1 MRNDERLRTIYE
13 VMAPY
18 IVRNEHN
25 WRDYLAFAS
34 QFHKHSFDNI
44 LLVYAQDEDVSIL
57 ATRKQWAA
65 IGRNLIPRA
74 KGVAVC
80 VYRNAKL
87 TLDYLFDVSQT
98 TGKEIHPTDWQLSDE
113 MKEALTE
120 RLSYAHGFP
129 KQGFSQA
136 LYAMASESVADNYN
150 HFLQELKQETKGHL
164 FTEIPA
170 GGFEAQYIQ
179 LLTDSISYFI
189 GKKCHLPDEEI
200 QLSDG
205 MATVSH
211 FNTLPLV
218 AHLGTAVTA
227 LSKGILLE
235 VERNI
240 KIINRER
247 MAQHEQTEYQS
258 EIQRAGRDDAAR
270 SANLQQQRSRSASGQ
285 VRPDGPGIPQRE
297 SPGAIYDFENGWQS
311 DGDHAPGTGRGDRE
325 DRSPDP
331 ANAPAGA
338 DPADRG
344 HHGADAPPEQSET
357 DGGGNRTPERSPDS
371 PLTEEHPNTE
381 VAPSAAPVGEPSE
394 KDGSFSVPA
403 EQPTRHFTDAEVRRN
418 YEYILTSTNLYPS
431 ELHSA
436 VRSVL
441 SEPPLN
447 PDWSDKGRQIAALFT
462 PYGDREYQGDLLYR
476 TRLHG
481 EDGISFFFDEGYT
494 YIPWNGLAF
503 LLDAMIEDGD
513 YPNPVVEEQPDPIGD
528 YNIPDE
534 VDEMGGPHRQMTI
547 GEADFDY
554 VLDSVAYEAGETVVE
569 PVKPPAIVQMEN
581 DTPAAG
587 DEPASVPDEN
597 PHAIVEAPETAL
609 PTDTAEQPAPPPVK
623 GNTTAHKNLRRFQ
636 ELFPEIVSG
645 QYEYLRLEAG
655 EAYYPLVIHHKY
667 GSHYCME
674 HYYMQN
680 GDRMYDPYMD
690 FQIDKEAGTLRA
702 FSYENSGIGV
712 YNEADPDDPAHEK
725 KINGFNKFFATWLNN
740 IRSQG
745 YEPVRASMMVNDEEV
760 DVDLRPAAEAV
771 PVVEEEQPEQLSLL
785 SLEKST
791 EDLLVERVM
800 QKGPLTAGK
809 KEQIYEFAQTHPTG
823 SEFTAFLKKLYGYE
837 GFSGDEM
844 GVKYAMFNS
853 EGVTIEWQDK
863 QGETQETKLS
873 WARAAG
879 VVQRLVDEGRYLET
893 PVVSLPEP
901 ETDEP
906 LEGETEP
913 YDYSFEYGLLGRLKA
928 DCEYF
933 LSEGHQHEKHL
944 WAGSIHA
951 QIAKMRELYDLLPEK
966 PEGITKE
973 IIDDYETRMAPW
985 EHDEAEETQILDE
998 ALDAHHGQID
1008 MLMQA
1013 VRGELTVGTIR
1024 YSIFEGRPHISMIEV
1039 LEDYRRQGIATQM
1052 LRYLQGQYPNEEIVW
1067 GYLTEDGSALYQAVV
1082 DEQPNPDYLRVQ
1094 NDLEDITRE
1103 FDAYVRRLD
1112 GGAILSPQEA
1122 ADMDDLEDT
1131 QYRLEKE
1138 LEELRPIRAFVRM
1151 GDGTAA
1157 EAPAVMGEAT
1167 RTDLAPLREPPAAP
1181 QVAAHNFRFSEDYDL
1196 YPSGA
1201 KTKYKNNVM
1210 AIKLL
1215 KQIELEKRTAT
1226 PEEQIILAR
1235 YVGWGG
1241 LANAFSSTASGWENE
1256 YQELKSLLT
1265 DVEYK
1270 AAMNSTITA
1279 YYTEPDL
1286 IRHIY
1291 RALER
1296 FGFEGGPD
1304 RKILDPGM
1312 GTGNFYSVLPEQFQE
1327 SKLFG
1332 VELDSITGRIAK
1344 QLYPDADISIMG
1356 YEATKF
1362 EDNSFD
1368 VILGNIPFN
1377 SVKIYD
1383 RRYNDL
1389 NPYIHDYFFIK
1400 SLDLAK
1406 PGGIIAFIT
1415 SKGIMDRKDESLR
1428 EYIARRAEFIGAIRL
1443 PNTAFKALA
1452 GTDVTA
1458 DVVFLKKRAH
1468 PIELDRTNLPSWIE
1482 TDLDRSKW
1490 IAYNR
1495 YFKDNPEMLM
1505 GEMVSSRNMY
1515 GNEDGTACVAPE
1527 DFDLNQHL
1535 TQAVDSLYA
1544 RFTAEPDEEI
1554 EADEPEESNAEY
1566 EDAPAGTKNF
1576 TYVVR
1581 NGEIFFCEKDKLI
1594 PQPYTGMKAERIK
1607 GLCEIRTALLEV
1619 INIQSHEYDPLDLQ
1633 KAQDTLNQVY
1643 DRFVAKYGAINTKG
1657 NILAFSDDDQ
1667 FPLLRSI
1674 EDERKDKTGWDKSAI
1689 FTKATIR
1696 PFRQVNHADTAEDA
1710 LQICLNHKLR
1720 VDLPYMSFL
1729 TGKEPEE
1736 LVRELDTRIYL
1747 NPQKY
1752 YGNPLEG
1759 WELAEEY
1766 LSGHVRDKLLYAR
1779 QKAAEEPEL
1788 FARNVEALEEVQPEP
1803 LTPADIEV
1811 NMGAIWVPIEYYR
1824 QFMYETFQTS
1834 GYEKVIEGGDN
1845 RHRIDIEYFSYTTT
1859 WRVTNKSAEPDSVM
1873 VNQTFGTKR
1882 KNAYE
1887 IFEDCLNMQSTTVRD
1902 RQEYINEKGNK
1913 SVKYVINAQETMIAR
1928 AKQQQ
1933 IQEAFASWV
1942 WKEPERRDTLLRI
1955 YNDTFNTVRP
1965 REFDGSHLVFP
1976 GMNTEMKLRKHQL
1989 DFAAR
1994 VIYTG
1999 TGLAAHEVGAGKT
2012 AALIAAGMYLKNLGA
2027 IHKAVFVVPNPLV
2040 GQWATEFYRFFPN
2053 ANLLVSTAEDFTPKN
2068 RNRYISKI
2076 ATGEYDAVILAHS
2089 QFEKIPISTERQIA
2103 MLERQI
2109 NDIENAIHEIKS
2121 ENGENW
2127 SVKQMVIF
2135 RKNLDERLKKLSAEE
2150 KKDDLLTFE
2159 QLGVDMMFVDEA
2171 HFFKNCFVFT
2181 KLRNVAGITTSSSQR
2196 AFDMLLKCQYLQE
2209 VNNGRGVIFATG
2221 TPISNSLSE
2230 MFVMQR
2236 YLQPQELE
2244 RFGWSYFDTW
2254 AAHFGKRTSALEIKP
2269 EGGGYRMRDRF
2280 AKFYNM
2286 PELMAV
2292 FREVA
2297 DIKTSDML
2305 DIPGLP
2311 SVHGGKAEII
2321 TTETTP
2327 AQKAIMAEFILR
2339 ADAIRAGRVKPE
2351 EDNMLKLT
2359 SEARM
2364 MAIDPR
2370 LVDPNAENDPESK
2383 LNVCINEV
2391 YSLWVDTKE
2400 QKSVQLIF
2408 CDVGTPKPGRFNV
2421 YDEIK
2426 RVLVEKGVPESEIAF
2441 AHDAA
2446 TEAQRQSLFELT
2458 RKGDIRILV
2467 GSTGKLGTGVN
2478 VQDKVIAINHLD
2490 CPWKPSDITQRNG
2503 RGVRQGNENPEVIVK
2518 QFVTKGT
2525 FDAYLWQIQEQKLRY
2540 ITQIMTGRSLARS
2553 CEDVDETVLS
2563 AAQFKAA
2570 ATDNPMLAQKMEL
2583 ENRVTELK
2591 ILRGAWSN
2599 EQLSLERKVN
2609 TTYPSRIQQ
2618 YQRQIEQIS
2627 QDAALLEQSRGGNFS
2642 IVLDG
2647 KRYTERPE
2655 AGEALALLYR
2665 RISEGRKKD
2674 DYDFEIGTYRGF
2686 RLYLSFDPFSAGLV
2700 LRGSSRYNTDIGS
2713 SGQGA
2718 ITRIENL
2725 AERIPSY
2732 LTYAQRDLE
2741 EVQKQLEA
2749 ARQQMGQPFI
2759 YEEELSEKVATLTEI
2774 NTKLEF
2780 ESLQGQESEVVL
2792 DEDGERSDCKKA
2804 QSADCVLPG
2813 AGAEL

>member
-136 LYAMASESVADNYN
+136 LYALASESVADNYN

-534 VDEMGGPHRQMTI
+534 VDEMGDPHRQMTI
-547 GEADFDY
+547 GEADFNY

-569 PVKPPAIVQMEN
+569 PVKPQAIVQMEN

-623 GNTTAHKNLRRFQ
+623 GNTTAHKNFRRFQ

-873 WARAAG
+873 WTRAAG
-879 VVQRLVDEGRYLET
+879 VVQRLVDEGRYLEA
-893 PVVSLPEP
+893 PVASLPEP

-973 IIDDYETRMAPW
+973 IIDDYETHMAPW

-1312 GTGNFYSVLPEQFQE
+1312 GTGNFYSVLPEQFQG

-1566 EDAPAGTKNF
+1566 EDAPDGTKNF

-1581 NGEIFFCEKDKLI
+1581 DGEIFFCERDKLI
-1594 PQPYTGMKAERIK
+1594 PQPYTGMKAKRIK

-1619 INIQSHEYDPLDLQ
+1619 INIQSHEYDPIDLQ

-1643 DRFVAKYGAINTKG
+1643 DRFVAKYGAINSKG

-1788 FARNVEALEEVQPEP
+1788 FTRNVEALEEVQPEP

-1845 RHRIDIEYFSYTTT
+1845 RNRIDIEYFSYTTT

-2109 NDIENAIHEIKS
+2109 NDIENAIYEIKS

-2159 QLGVDMMFVDEA
+2159 QLGVDMMMVDEA

-2209 VNNGRGVIFATG
+2209 TNQGRGVVFATG
-2221 TPISNSLSE
+2221 TPISNSISE
-2230 MFVMQR
+2230 LFVMQR

-2254 AAHFGKRTSALEIKP
+2254 IAHFAKRTSVLELKP

-2280 AKFYNM
+2280 VRFYNL

-2297 DIKTSDML
+2297 DIKTADML

-2311 SVHGGKAEII
+2311 AVRTGKAEIVSV
-2321 TTETTP
+2321 EATP
-2327 AQKAIMAEFILR
+2327 AQQAIMADFIMR
-2339 ADAIRAGRVKPE
+2339 AEAIRTGRVKPE

-2359 SEARM
+2359 GEARL

-2370 LVDPNAENDPESK
+2370 LIRPDADGTGSK
-2383 LNVCINEV
+2383 LSVCIEDV
-2391 YSLWVDTKE
+2391 YQVWKDTAA
-2400 QKSVQLIF
+2400 SASTQLVF
-2408 CDVGTPKPGRFNV
+2408 CDVGTPKAGKFNV
-2421 YDEIK
+2421 YNEI
-2426 RVLVEKGVPESEIAF
+2426 RNVLLAKGVPESEIAF
-2441 AHDAA
+2441 VHDA
-2446 TEAQRQSLFELT
+2446 TSEAQRQELFERT
-2458 RKGDIRILV
+2458 RQGKVRILI
-2467 GSTGKLGTGVN
+2467 GSTSKLGTGVN
-2478 VQDKVIAINHLD
+2478 VQNKVISIDHLD

-2503 RGVRQGNENPEVIVK
+2503 RGVRQGNENPEIMIK
-2518 QFVTKGT
+2518 QFVAKGT

-2540 ITQIMTGRSLARS
+2540 ITQILTGKHIARS

-2570 ATDNPMLAQKMEL
+2570 ATDNPMVAQKMEL

-2599 EQLSLERKVN
+2599 EQLSLERKIS
-2609 TTYPSRIQQ
+2609 TIYPGQIKR
-2618 YQRQIEQIS
+2618 YEKEIEQIGE
-2627 QDAALLEQSRGGNFS
+2627 DIKLLNQSAGSDFS

-2647 KRYTERPE
+2647 KRYTERSE
-2655 AGEALALLYR
+2655 AGEAFGLLYR
-2665 RISEGRKKD
+2665 MIKEGAKD
-2674 DYDFEIGTYRGF
+2674 DSEEFEIGAYRSF
-2686 RLYLSFDPFSAGLV
+2686 PLYLSVGYVSRLV
-2700 LRGSSRYNTDIGS
+2700 LRYNHHYTTEVGTS
-2713 SGQGA
+2713 ALGA
-2718 ITRIENL
+2718 ITRIEHL
-2725 AERIPSY
+2725 AERIPGY
-2732 LTYAQRDLE
+2732 LKEAQRELE
-2741 EVQKQLEA
+2741 EVQKQLA
-2749 ARQQMGQPFI
+2749 VAQQQVGQPFI
-2759 YEEELSEKVATLTEI
+2759 YEDELSEKVAQLTEI

-2780 ESLQGQESEVVL
+2780 ESLQESEVIL
-2792 DEDGERSDCKKA
+2792 DENGQRSDGEEDWDSERVPSCA
-2804 QSADCVLPG
+2804 SAEV
-2813 AGAEL
+2813 

>member
-1 MRNDERLRTIYE
+1 LRNDERLRTIYE

-136 LYAMASESVADNYN
+136 LYALASESVADNYN

-503 LLDAMIEDGD
+503 LLDAMIEDSD

-609 PTDTAEQPAPPPVK
+609 PTDTAEHPAPPPVK
-623 GNTTAHKNLRRFQ
+623 GNTTAHTNFRRFQ

-893 PVVSLPEP
+893 PVVSQ
-901 ETDEP
+901 
-906 LEGETEP
+906 TEQQNEVQP
-913 YDYSFEYGLLGRLKA
+913 FSDQYRLLDRLCA

-933 LSEGHQHEKHL
+933 LGAGQRAEKHL
-944 WAGSIHA
+944 WAGSVDA
-951 QIAKMRELYDLLPEK
+951 QIEKMRELYAQLPEK
-966 PEGITKE
+966 PDWISLDV
-973 IIDDYETRMAPW
+973 INAYARRMAAP
-985 EHDEAEETQILDE
+985 EPVENTAEASPEETQILDE

-2159 QLGVDMMFVDEA
+2159 QLGVDMMMVDEA

-2209 VNNGRGVIFATG
+2209 TNQGRGVVFATG
-2221 TPISNSLSE
+2221 TPISNSISE
-2230 MFVMQR
+2230 LFVMQR

-2254 AAHFGKRTSALEIKP
+2254 IAHFAKRTSVLELKP

-2280 AKFYNM
+2280 VRFYNL

-2297 DIKTSDML
+2297 DIKTADML

-2311 SVHGGKAEII
+2311 AVRTGKAEIVSV
-2321 TTETTP
+2321 EATP
-2327 AQKAIMAEFILR
+2327 AQQAIMADFIMR
-2339 ADAIRAGRVKPE
+2339 AEAIRTGRVKPE

-2359 SEARM
+2359 GEARL

-2370 LVDPNAENDPESK
+2370 LIRPDADGTGSK
-2383 LNVCINEV
+2383 LSVCIEDV
-2391 YSLWVDTKE
+2391 YQVWKDTAA
-2400 QKSVQLIF
+2400 SASTQLVF
-2408 CDVGTPKPGRFNV
+2408 CDVGTPKAGKFNV
-2421 YDEIK
+2421 YDEI
-2426 RVLVEKGVPESEIAF
+2426 RNVLLAKGVPESEIAF
-2441 AHDAA
+2441 VHDA
-2446 TEAQRQSLFELT
+2446 TSEAQRQELFERT
-2458 RKGDIRILV
+2458 RQGKVRILI
-2467 GSTGKLGTGVN
+2467 GSTSKLGTGVN
-2478 VQDKVIAINHLD
+2478 VQNKVISIDHLD

-2503 RGVRQGNENPEVIVK
+2503 RGVRQGNENPEIMIK
-2518 QFVTKGT
+2518 QFVAKGT

-2540 ITQIMTGRSLARS
+2540 ITQILTGKHIARS

-2570 ATDNPMLAQKMEL
+2570 ATDNPMVAQKMEL

-2599 EQLSLERKVN
+2599 EQLSLERKIS
-2609 TTYPSRIQQ
+2609 TIYPG
-2618 YQRQIEQIS
+2618 QIKRYEKEIDQIGE
-2627 QDAALLEQSRGGNFS
+2627 DIKLLNQSAGSDFS

-2647 KRYTERPE
+2647 KRYTERSE
-2655 AGEALALLYR
+2655 AGEAFGLLYR
-2665 RISEGRKKD
+2665 MIKEGAKD
-2674 DYDFEIGTYRGF
+2674 DSEEFEIGAYRSF
-2686 RLYLSFDPFSAGLV
+2686 PLYLSVGYVSRLV
-2700 LRGSSRYNTDIGS
+2700 LRYNHHYTTEVGTS
-2713 SGQGA
+2713 ALGA
-2718 ITRIENL
+2718 ITRIEHL
-2725 AERIPSY
+2725 AERIPGY
-2732 LTYAQRDLE
+2732 LKEAQRELE
-2741 EVQKQLEA
+2741 EVQKQLA
-2749 ARQQMGQPFI
+2749 VAQQQVGQPFI
-2759 YEEELSEKVATLTEI
+2759 YEDELSEKVAQLTEI

-2780 ESLQGQESEVVL
+2780 ESLQESEVIL
-2792 DEDGERSDCKKA
+2792 DENGQRSDGEEDWDSERVPSCA
-2804 QSADCVLPG
+2804 SAEV
-2813 AGAEL
+2813 

>member
-136 LYAMASESVADNYN
+136 LYALASESVADNYN

-381 VAPSAAPVGEPSE
+381 AAPSAAPVGEPSE

-503 LLDAMIEDGD
+503 LLDAMIEDSD

-581 DTPAAG
+581 DTPVAG

-609 PTDTAEQPAPPPVK
+609 PTDTAEHPAPPPVK
-623 GNTTAHKNLRRFQ
+623 GNTTAHTNFRRFQ

-893 PVVSLPEP
+893 PVVSQ
-901 ETDEP
+901 
-906 LEGETEP
+906 TEQQNEVQP
-913 YDYSFEYGLLGRLKA
+913 FSDQYRLLDRLCA

-933 LSEGHQHEKHL
+933 LGAGQRAEKHL
-944 WAGSIHA
+944 WAGSVDA
-951 QIAKMRELYDLLPEK
+951 QIEKMRELYAQLPEK
-966 PEGITKE
+966 PDWISLDV
-973 IIDDYETRMAPW
+973 INAYARRMAAP
-985 EHDEAEETQILDE
+985 EPVENTAEASPEETQILDE

-1157 EAPAVMGEAT
+1157 EVPAVMGEAT

-1226 PEEQIILAR
+1226 PEEQIILAC

-1643 DRFVAKYGAINTKG
+1643 DRFVAKYGAINSKG

-1859 WRVTNKSAEPDSVM
+1859 WRVTNKNAEPDSVM

-1887 IFEDCLNMQSTTVRD
+1887 IFEDCLNMQSSTVRD
-1902 RQEYINEKGNK
+1902 RQEYINENGNK

-1955 YNDTFNTVRP
+1955 YNETFNTVRP

-2109 NDIENAIHEIKS
+2109 NDIENAIYEIKS

-2150 KKDDLLTFE
+2150 KKDNLLTFE
-2159 QLGVDMMFVDEA
+2159 QLGVDMMMVDEA

-2209 VNNGRGVIFATG
+2209 TNQGRGVVFATG
-2221 TPISNSLSE
+2221 TPISNSISE
-2230 MFVMQR
+2230 LFVMQR

-2254 AAHFGKRTSALEIKP
+2254 IAHFAKRTSVLELKP

-2280 AKFYNM
+2280 VRFYNL

-2297 DIKTSDML
+2297 DIKTADML

-2311 SVHGGKAEII
+2311 AVRTGKAEIVSV
-2321 TTETTP
+2321 EATP
-2327 AQKAIMAEFILR
+2327 AQQAIMADFIMR
-2339 ADAIRAGRVKPE
+2339 AEAIRTGRVKPE

-2359 SEARM
+2359 GEARL

-2370 LVDPNAENDPESK
+2370 LIRPDADGTGSK
-2383 LNVCINEV
+2383 LSVCIEDV
-2391 YSLWVDTKE
+2391 YQVWKDTAA
-2400 QKSVQLIF
+2400 SASTQLVF
-2408 CDVGTPKPGRFNV
+2408 CDVGTPKAGKFNV
-2421 YDEIK
+2421 YNEI
-2426 RVLVEKGVPESEIAF
+2426 RNVLLAKGVPESEIAF
-2441 AHDAA
+2441 VHDA
-2446 TEAQRQSLFELT
+2446 TSEAQRQELFERT
-2458 RKGDIRILV
+2458 RQGKVRILI
-2467 GSTGKLGTGVN
+2467 GSTSKLGTGVN
-2478 VQDKVIAINHLD
+2478 VQNKVISIDHLD

-2503 RGVRQGNENPEVIVK
+2503 RGVRQGNENPEIMIK
-2518 QFVTKGT
+2518 QFVAKGT

-2540 ITQIMTGRSLARS
+2540 ITQILTGKHIARS

-2570 ATDNPMLAQKMEL
+2570 ATDNPMVAQKMEL

-2599 EQLSLERKVN
+2599 EQLSLERKIS
-2609 TTYPSRIQQ
+2609 TIYPG
-2618 YQRQIEQIS
+2618 QIKRYEKEIDQIGE
-2627 QDAALLEQSRGGNFS
+2627 DIKLLNQSAGSDFS

-2647 KRYTERPE
+2647 KRYTERSE
-2655 AGEALALLYR
+2655 AGEAFGLLYR
-2665 RISEGRKKD
+2665 MIKEGAKD
-2674 DYDFEIGTYRGF
+2674 DSEEFEIGAYRSF
-2686 RLYLSFDPFSAGLV
+2686 PLYLSVGYVSRLV
-2700 LRGSSRYNTDIGS
+2700 LRYNHHYTTEVGTS
-2713 SGQGA
+2713 ALGA
-2718 ITRIENL
+2718 ITRIEHL
-2725 AERIPSY
+2725 AERIPGY
-2732 LTYAQRDLE
+2732 LKEAQRELE
-2741 EVQKQLEA
+2741 EVQKQLA
-2749 ARQQMGQPFI
+2749 VAQQQVGQPFI
-2759 YEEELSEKVATLTEI
+2759 YEDELSEKVAQLTEI

-2780 ESLQGQESEVVL
+2780 ESLQESEVIL
-2792 DEDGERSDCKKA
+2792 DENGQRSDGEEDWDSERVPSCA
-2804 QSADCVLPG
+2804 SAEV
-2813 AGAEL
+2813 

>member
-136 LYAMASESVADNYN
+136 LYALASESVADNYN

-381 VAPSAAPVGEPSE
+381 AAPSAAPVGEPSE

-418 YEYILTSTNLYPS
+418 YEYILTSTNLYPP

-462 PYGDREYQGDLLYR
+462 PYGDREYQGDFLYR

-554 VLDSVAYEAGETVVE
+554 VLDAVAYEAGETVVE
-569 PVKPPAIVQMEN
+569 PVKPQAIVQMEN

-597 PHAIVEAPETAL
+597 PPVVVEAPETAL
-609 PTDTAEQPAPPPVK
+609 PTDTAEQPTPPPVK
-623 GNTTAHKNLRRFQ
+623 GNTTAHKNFRRFQ

-712 YNEADPDDPAHEK
+712 YNEANPDDPAYEK
-725 KINGFNKFFATWLNN
+725 AINGFNSFFATWLNN

-800 QKGPLTAGK
+800 QRGPLTAGK

-853 EGVTIEWQDK
+853 EGVTIEWQDE

-893 PVVSLPEP
+893 PVVSQ
-901 ETDEP
+901 
-906 LEGETEP
+906 TEQQNEVQP
-913 YDYSFEYGLLGRLKA
+913 FSDQYRLLDRLCA

-933 LSEGHQHEKHL
+933 LGAGQRAEKHL
-944 WAGSIHA
+944 WAGSVDA
-951 QIAKMRELYDLLPEK
+951 QIEKMRELYAQLPEK
-966 PEGITKE
+966 PDWISLDV
-973 IIDDYETRMAPW
+973 INAYARRMAAP
-985 EHDEAEETQILDE
+985 EPVENTAEASPEETQILDE

-1013 VRGELTVGTIR
+1013 ARGELTVGTIR

-1157 EAPAVMGEAT
+1157 EVPAVMGEAT

-1181 QVAAHNFRFSEDYDL
+1181 QVATHNFRFSEDYDL

-1226 PEEQIILAR
+1226 PEEQIILAC

-1296 FGFEGGPD
+1296 VGFEGGPD

-1643 DRFVAKYGAINTKG
+1643 DRFVAKYGAINSKG

-1859 WRVTNKSAEPDSVM
+1859 WRVTNKNAEPDSVM

-1887 IFEDCLNMQSTTVRD
+1887 IFEDCLNMQSSTVRD
-1902 RQEYINEKGNK
+1902 RQEYINENGNK

-1942 WKEPERRDTLLRI
+1942 WKEPERRDTLPRI
-1955 YNDTFNTVRP
+1955 YNETFNTVRP

-2109 NDIENAIHEIKS
+2109 NDIENAIYEIKS

-2150 KKDDLLTFE
+2150 KKDNLLTFE
-2159 QLGVDMMFVDEA
+2159 QLGVDMMMVDEA

-2209 VNNGRGVIFATG
+2209 TNQGRGVVFATG
-2221 TPISNSLSE
+2221 TPISNSISE
-2230 MFVMQR
+2230 LFVMQR

-2254 AAHFGKRTSALEIKP
+2254 IAHFAKRTSVLELKP

-2280 AKFYNM
+2280 VRFYNL

-2297 DIKTSDML
+2297 DIKTADML

-2311 SVHGGKAEII
+2311 AVRTGKAEIVSV
-2321 TTETTP
+2321 EATP
-2327 AQKAIMAEFILR
+2327 AQQAIMADFIMR
-2339 ADAIRAGRVKPE
+2339 AEAIRTGRVKPE

-2359 SEARM
+2359 GEARL

-2370 LVDPNAENDPESK
+2370 LIRPDADGTGSK
-2383 LNVCINEV
+2383 LSVCIEDV
-2391 YSLWVDTKE
+2391 YQVWKDTAA
-2400 QKSVQLIF
+2400 SASTQLVF
-2408 CDVGTPKPGRFNV
+2408 CDVGTPKAGKFNV
-2421 YDEIK
+2421 YNEI
-2426 RVLVEKGVPESEIAF
+2426 RNVLLAKGVPESEIAF
-2441 AHDAA
+2441 VHDA
-2446 TEAQRQSLFELT
+2446 TSEAQRQELFERT
-2458 RKGDIRILV
+2458 RQGKVRILI
-2467 GSTGKLGTGVN
+2467 GSTSKLGTGVN
-2478 VQDKVIAINHLD
+2478 VQNKVISIDHLD

-2503 RGVRQGNENPEVIVK
+2503 RGVRQGNENPEIMIK
-2518 QFVTKGT
+2518 QFVAKGT

-2540 ITQIMTGRSLARS
+2540 ITQILTGKHIARS

-2570 ATDNPMLAQKMEL
+2570 ATDNPMVAQKMEL

-2599 EQLSLERKVN
+2599 EQLSLERKIS
-2609 TTYPSRIQQ
+2609 TIYPG
-2618 YQRQIEQIS
+2618 QIKRYEKEIDQIGE
-2627 QDAALLEQSRGGNFS
+2627 DIKLLNQSAGSDFS

-2647 KRYTERPE
+2647 KRYTERSE
-2655 AGEALALLYR
+2655 AGEAFGLLYR
-2665 RISEGRKKD
+2665 MIKEGAKD
-2674 DYDFEIGTYRGF
+2674 DSEEFEIGAYRSF
-2686 RLYLSFDPFSAGLV
+2686 PLYLSVGYVSRLV
-2700 LRGSSRYNTDIGS
+2700 LRYNHHYTTEVGTS
-2713 SGQGA
+2713 ALGA
-2718 ITRIENL
+2718 ITRIEHL
-2725 AERIPSY
+2725 AERIPGY
-2732 LTYAQRDLE
+2732 LKEAQRELE
-2741 EVQKQLEA
+2741 EVQKQLA
-2749 ARQQMGQPFI
+2749 VAQQQVGQPFI
-2759 YEEELSEKVATLTEI
+2759 YEDELSEKVAQLTEI

-2780 ESLQGQESEVVL
+2780 ESLQESEVIL
-2792 DEDGERSDCKKA
+2792 DENGQRSDGEEDWDSERVPSCA
-2804 QSADCVLPG
+2804 SAEV
-2813 AGAEL
+2813 

>member
-136 LYAMASESVADNYN
+136 LYALASESVADNYN

-534 VDEMGGPHRQMTI
+534 VDEMGDPHRQMTI

-554 VLDSVAYEAGETVVE
+554 VLDAVAYEAGETVVE
-569 PVKPPAIVQMEN
+569 PVKPQAIVQMEN

-597 PHAIVEAPETAL
+597 PPVVVEAPETAL
-609 PTDTAEQPAPPPVK
+609 STDTVEQPTPPPVK
-623 GNTTAHKNLRRFQ
+623 GNTTAHKNFRRFQ

-712 YNEADPDDPAHEK
+712 YNEADPDDPAYEK
-725 KINGFNKFFATWLNN
+725 AINGFNSFFATWLNN

-760 DVDLRPAAEAV
+760 DVDLRPAVEAV

-800 QKGPLTAGK
+800 QRGPLTAGK

-823 SEFTAFLKKLYGYE
+823 SEFTTFLKKLYGYE

-853 EGVTIEWQDK
+853 EGVTIEWQDE

-928 DCEYF
+928 DCEYY

-951 QIAKMRELYDLLPEK
+951 QIAKMRELYDLLPGK

-1138 LEELRPIRAFVRM
+1138 LEELHPIRAFVRM

-1312 GTGNFYSVLPEQFQE
+1312 GTGNFYSVLPEQFQG

-1458 DVVFLKKRAH
+1458 DVVFLKKRER
-1468 PIELDRTNLPSWIE
+1468 PIELDRMNLPSWIE

-1535 TQAVDSLYA
+1535 AQAVDSLYA

-1788 FARNVEALEEVQPEP
+1788 FTRNVEALEEVQPEP

-1845 RHRIDIEYFSYTTT
+1845 RNRIDIEYFSYTTT

-2159 QLGVDMMFVDEA
+2159 QLGVDMMMVDEA

-2209 VNNGRGVIFATG
+2209 TNQGRGVVFATG
-2221 TPISNSLSE
+2221 TPISNSISE
-2230 MFVMQR
+2230 LFVMQR

-2254 AAHFGKRTSALEIKP
+2254 IAHFAKRTSVLELKP

-2280 AKFYNM
+2280 VRFYNL

-2297 DIKTSDML
+2297 DIKTADML

-2311 SVHGGKAEII
+2311 TVRTGKAEIVSV
-2321 TTETTP
+2321 EATP
-2327 AQKAIMAEFILR
+2327 AQQAIMADFIMR
-2339 ADAIRAGRVKPE
+2339 AEAIRTGRVKPE

-2359 SEARM
+2359 GEARL

-2370 LVDPNAENDPESK
+2370 LIRPDADGTGSK
-2383 LNVCINEV
+2383 LSVCIEDV
-2391 YSLWVDTKE
+2391 YQVWKDTAA
-2400 QKSVQLIF
+2400 SASTQLVF
-2408 CDVGTPKPGRFNV
+2408 CDVGTPKAGKFNV
-2421 YDEIK
+2421 YDEI
-2426 RVLVEKGVPESEIAF
+2426 RNVLLAKGVPESEIAF
-2441 AHDAA
+2441 VHDA
-2446 TEAQRQSLFELT
+2446 TSEAQRQELFERT
-2458 RKGDIRILV
+2458 RQGKVRILI
-2467 GSTGKLGTGVN
+2467 GSTSKLGTGVN
-2478 VQDKVIAINHLD
+2478 VQNKVISIDHLD

-2503 RGVRQGNENPEVIVK
+2503 RGVRQGNENPEIMIK
-2518 QFVTKGT
+2518 QFVAKGT

-2540 ITQIMTGRSLARS
+2540 ITQILTGKHIARS

-2570 ATDNPMLAQKMEL
+2570 ATDNPMVAQKMEL

-2599 EQLSLERKVN
+2599 EQLSLERKIS
-2609 TTYPSRIQQ
+2609 TIYPG
-2618 YQRQIEQIS
+2618 QIKRYEKEIDQIGE
-2627 QDAALLEQSRGGNFS
+2627 DIKLLNQSAGSDFS

-2647 KRYTERPE
+2647 KRYTERSE
-2655 AGEALALLYR
+2655 AGEAFGLLYR
-2665 RISEGRKKD
+2665 MIKEGAKD
-2674 DYDFEIGTYRGF
+2674 DSEEFEIGAYRSF
-2686 RLYLSFDPFSAGLV
+2686 PLYLSVGYVSRLV
-2700 LRGSSRYNTDIGS
+2700 LRYNHHYTTEVGTS
-2713 SGQGA
+2713 ALGA
-2718 ITRIENL
+2718 ITRIEHL
-2725 AERIPSY
+2725 AERIPGY
-2732 LTYAQRDLE
+2732 LKEAQRELE
-2741 EVQKQLEA
+2741 EVQKQLA
-2749 ARQQMGQPFI
+2749 VAQQQVGQPFI
-2759 YEEELSEKVATLTEI
+2759 YEDELSEKVAQLTEI

-2780 ESLQGQESEVVL
+2780 ESLQESEVIL
-2792 DEDGERSDCKKA
+2792 DENGQRSDGEEDWDSERVPSCA
-2804 QSADCVLPG
+2804 SAEV
-2813 AGAEL
+2813 

>member
-136 LYAMASESVADNYN
+136 LYALASESVADNYN

-503 LLDAMIEDGD
+503 LLDAMIEDSD

-609 PTDTAEQPAPPPVK
+609 PTDTAEHPAPPPVK
-623 GNTTAHKNLRRFQ
+623 GNTTAHTNFRRFQ

-745 YEPVRASMMVNDEEV
+745 YEPVRASMMANDEEV
-760 DVDLRPAAEAV
+760 DVDLRPDAEAV

-800 QKGPLTAGK
+800 QKGPLTTGK

-853 EGVTIEWQDK
+853 EGVTIEWLDK

-879 VVQRLVDEGRYLET
+879 VVQRLVDEGRYLEP
-893 PVVSLPEP
+893 PVVSQTEQQ
-901 ETDEP
+901 DEVQP
-906 LEGETEP
+906 FSDQ
-913 YDYSFEYGLLGRLKA
+913 YRLLDRLCA

-933 LSEGHQHEKHL
+933 LGAGQRAEKHL
-944 WAGSIHA
+944 WAGSVDA
-951 QIAKMRELYDLLPEK
+951 QIEKMRELYAQLPEK
-966 PEGITKE
+966 PDWISLDV
-973 IIDDYETRMAPW
+973 INAYARRMAAP
-985 EHDEAEETQILDE
+985 EPVENTAEASPEETQILDE

-1024 YSIFEGRPHISMIEV
+1024 YSIFEGRPHIGMIEV

-1167 RTDLAPLREPPAAP
+1167 RTDLVPLREPPAAP

-1296 FGFEGGPD
+1296 FGFEGGSD

-1406 PGGIIAFIT
+1406 PGGIISFIT

-1458 DVVFLKKRAH
+1458 DVVFLKKRER
-1468 PIELDRTNLPSWIE
+1468 PIELDRMNLPSWIE

-1554 EADEPEESNAEY
+1554 EADEPEESNTEY

-1619 INIQSHEYDPLDLQ
+1619 INIQSHEYDPVDLQ
-1633 KAQDTLNQVY
+1633 KVQDTLNQVY
-1643 DRFVAKYGAINTKG
+1643 DRFVAKYGAINSKG

-1729 TGKEPEE
+1729 TGKAPQE
-1736 LVRELDTRIYL
+1736 LVQELDTRIYL

-1803 LTPADIEV
+1803 LTPADIDV

-1955 YNDTFNTVRP
+1955 YNETFNTVRP

-2159 QLGVDMMFVDEA
+2159 QLGVDMMMVDEA

-2209 VNNGRGVIFATG
+2209 TNQGRGVVFATG
-2221 TPISNSLSE
+2221 TPISNSISE
-2230 MFVMQR
+2230 LFVMQR

-2254 AAHFGKRTSALEIKP
+2254 IAHFAKRTSVLELKP

-2280 AKFYNM
+2280 VRFYNL

-2297 DIKTSDML
+2297 DIKTADML

-2311 SVHGGKAEII
+2311 AVRTGKAEIVSV
-2321 TTETTP
+2321 EATP
-2327 AQKAIMAEFILR
+2327 AQQAIMADFIMR
-2339 ADAIRAGRVKPE
+2339 AEAIRTGRVKPE

-2359 SEARM
+2359 GEARL

-2370 LVDPNAENDPESK
+2370 LIRPDADGTGSK
-2383 LNVCINEV
+2383 LSVCIEDV
-2391 YSLWVDTKE
+2391 YQVWKDTAA
-2400 QKSVQLIF
+2400 SASTQLVF
-2408 CDVGTPKPGRFNV
+2408 CDVGTPKAGKFNV
-2421 YDEIK
+2421 YNEI
-2426 RVLVEKGVPESEIAF
+2426 RNVLLAKGVPESEIAF
-2441 AHDAA
+2441 VHDA
-2446 TEAQRQSLFELT
+2446 TSEAQRQELFERT
-2458 RKGDIRILV
+2458 RQGKVRILI
-2467 GSTGKLGTGVN
+2467 GSTSKLGTGVN
-2478 VQDKVIAINHLD
+2478 VQNKVISIDHLD

-2503 RGVRQGNENPEVIVK
+2503 RGVRQGNENPEIMIK
-2518 QFVTKGT
+2518 QFVAKGT

-2540 ITQIMTGRSLARS
+2540 ITQILTGKHIARS

-2570 ATDNPMLAQKMEL
+2570 ATDNPMVAQKMEL

-2599 EQLSLERKVN
+2599 EQLSLERKIS
-2609 TTYPSRIQQ
+2609 TIYPG
-2618 YQRQIEQIS
+2618 QIKRYEKEIDQIGE
-2627 QDAALLEQSRGGNFS
+2627 DIKLLNQSAGSDFS

-2647 KRYTERPE
+2647 KRYTERSE
-2655 AGEALALLYR
+2655 AGEAFGLLYR
-2665 RISEGRKKD
+2665 MIKEGAKD
-2674 DYDFEIGTYRGF
+2674 DSEEFEIGAYRSF
-2686 RLYLSFDPFSAGLV
+2686 PLYLSVGYVSRLV
-2700 LRGSSRYNTDIGS
+2700 LRYNHHYTTEVGTS
-2713 SGQGA
+2713 ALGA
-2718 ITRIENL
+2718 ITRIEHL
-2725 AERIPSY
+2725 AERIPGY
-2732 LTYAQRDLE
+2732 LKEAQRELE
-2741 EVQKQLEA
+2741 EVQKQLA
-2749 ARQQMGQPFI
+2749 VAQQQVGQPFI
-2759 YEEELSEKVATLTEI
+2759 YEDELSEKVAQLTEI

-2780 ESLQGQESEVVL
+2780 ESLQESEVIL
-2792 DEDGERSDCKKA
+2792 DENGQRSDGEEDWDSERVPSCA
-2804 QSADCVLPG
+2804 SAEV
-2813 AGAEL
+2813 

>member
-136 LYAMASESVADNYN
+136 LYALASESVADNYN

-503 LLDAMIEDGD
+503 LLDAMIEDSD

-609 PTDTAEQPAPPPVK
+609 PTDTAEHPAPPPVK
-623 GNTTAHKNLRRFQ
+623 GNTTAHTNFRRFQ

-893 PVVSLPEP
+893 PVVSQ
-901 ETDEP
+901 
-906 LEGETEP
+906 TEQQNEVQP
-913 YDYSFEYGLLGRLKA
+913 FSDQYRLLDRLCA

-933 LSEGHQHEKHL
+933 LGAGQRAEKHL
-944 WAGSIHA
+944 WAGSVDA
-951 QIAKMRELYDLLPEK
+951 QIEKMRELYAQLPEK
-966 PEGITKE
+966 PDWISLDV
-973 IIDDYETRMAPW
+973 INAYARRMAAP
-985 EHDEAEETQILDE
+985 EPVENTAEASPEETQILDE

-1157 EAPAVMGEAT
+1157 EVPAVMGEAT

-1226 PEEQIILAR
+1226 PEEQIILAC

-1928 AKQQQ
+1928 AKQQK

-2159 QLGVDMMFVDEA
+2159 QLGVDMMMVDEA

-2209 VNNGRGVIFATG
+2209 TNQGRGVVFATG
-2221 TPISNSLSE
+2221 TPISNSISE
-2230 MFVMQR
+2230 LFVMQR

-2254 AAHFGKRTSALEIKP
+2254 IAHFAKRTSVLELKP

-2280 AKFYNM
+2280 VRFYNL

-2297 DIKTSDML
+2297 DIKTADML

-2311 SVHGGKAEII
+2311 AVRTGKAEIVSV
-2321 TTETTP
+2321 EATP
-2327 AQKAIMAEFILR
+2327 AQQAIMADFIMR
-2339 ADAIRAGRVKPE
+2339 AEAIRTGRVKPE

-2359 SEARM
+2359 GEARL

-2370 LVDPNAENDPESK
+2370 LIRPDADGTGSK
-2383 LNVCINEV
+2383 LSVCIEDV
-2391 YSLWVDTKE
+2391 YQVWKDTAA
-2400 QKSVQLIF
+2400 SASTQLVF
-2408 CDVGTPKPGRFNV
+2408 CDVGTPKAGKFNV
-2421 YDEIK
+2421 YNEI
-2426 RVLVEKGVPESEIAF
+2426 RNVLLAKGVPESEIAF
-2441 AHDAA
+2441 VHDA
-2446 TEAQRQSLFELT
+2446 TSEAQRQELFERT
-2458 RKGDIRILV
+2458 RQGKVRILI
-2467 GSTGKLGTGVN
+2467 GSTSKLGTGVN
-2478 VQDKVIAINHLD
+2478 VQNKVISIDHLD

-2503 RGVRQGNENPEVIVK
+2503 RGVRQGNENPEIMIK
-2518 QFVTKGT
+2518 QFVAKGT

-2540 ITQIMTGRSLARS
+2540 ITQILTGKHIARS

-2570 ATDNPMLAQKMEL
+2570 ATDNPMVAQKMEL

-2599 EQLSLERKVN
+2599 EQLSLERKIS
-2609 TTYPSRIQQ
+2609 TIYPG
-2618 YQRQIEQIS
+2618 QIKRYEKEIDQIGE
-2627 QDAALLEQSRGGNFS
+2627 DIKLLNQSAGSDFS

-2647 KRYTERPE
+2647 KRYTERSE
-2655 AGEALALLYR
+2655 AGEAFGLLYR
-2665 RISEGRKKD
+2665 MIKEGAKD
-2674 DYDFEIGTYRGF
+2674 DSEEFEIGAYRSF
-2686 RLYLSFDPFSAGLV
+2686 PLYLSVGYVSRLV
-2700 LRGSSRYNTDIGS
+2700 LRYNHHYTTEVGTS
-2713 SGQGA
+2713 ALGA
-2718 ITRIENL
+2718 ITRIEHL
-2725 AERIPSY
+2725 AERIPGY
-2732 LTYAQRDLE
+2732 LKEAQRELE
-2741 EVQKQLEA
+2741 EVQKQLA
-2749 ARQQMGQPFI
+2749 VAQQQVGQPFI
-2759 YEEELSEKVATLTEI
+2759 YEDELSEKVAQLTEI

-2780 ESLQGQESEVVL
+2780 ESLQESEVIL
-2792 DEDGERSDCKKA
+2792 DENGQRSDGEEDWDSERVPSCA
-2804 QSADCVLPG
+2804 SAEV
-2813 AGAEL
+2813 

>member
-113 MKEALTE
+113 MKKALTE

-129 KQGFSQA
+129 KQDFSQA
-136 LYAMASESVADNYN
+136 LYAMASESVAENYN

-179 LLTDSISYFI
+179 FLTDSISYFI

-258 EIQRAGRDDAAR
+258 EIQGAGRDDASR
-270 SANLQQQRSRSASGQ
+270 STNLQQQRSRSTSGQ

-325 DRSPDP
+325 DRSPDA

-338 DPADRG
+338 ASADRG
-344 HHGADAPPEQSET
+344 HHGADATLEQSET
-357 DGGGNRTPERSPDS
+357 DGGGSRTPERSPDS
-371 PLTEEHPNTE
+371 PLTEEQPNTE

-418 YEYILTSTNLYPS
+418 YEYILTSTNLYPP

-554 VLDSVAYEAGETVVE
+554 VLDAVAYEAGETVVE
-569 PVKPPAIVQMEN
+569 PVKPQAIVQMEN

-597 PHAIVEAPETAL
+597 PPVVVEAPETAL
-609 PTDTAEQPAPPPVK
+609 PTDTAEQPTPPPVK
-623 GNTTAHKNLRRFQ
+623 GNTTAHKNFRHFQ

-712 YNEADPDDPAHEK
+712 YNEADPDDPAYEK
-725 KINGFNKFFATWLNN
+725 AINGFNSFFATWLNN

-771 PVVEEEQPEQLSLL
+771 PVVEEEQPEQISLL
-785 SLEKST
+785 SLEMST

-800 QKGPLTAGK
+800 QRGPLTAGK

-879 VVQRLVDEGRYLET
+879 VVQRLVDEGRYLQT
-893 PVVSLPEP
+893 PVVSQPEQQ
-901 ETDEP
+901 DEVQP
-906 LEGETEP
+906 FSDQ
-913 YDYSFEYGLLGRLKA
+913 YRLLDRLCA

-933 LSEGHQHEKHL
+933 LGAGQRAEKHL
-944 WAGSIHA
+944 WVGSVDA
-951 QIAKMRELYDLLPEK
+951 QIEKMRELYAQLPEK
-966 PEGITKE
+966 PDWISLD
-973 IIDDYETRMAPW
+973 IINAYARRMAAP
-985 EHDEAEETQILDE
+985 EPVENTAEASPEETQILDE

-1157 EAPAVMGEAT
+1157 EAPAVMDEAT
-1167 RTDLAPLREPPAAP
+1167 PTDLAPLREPPAAP
-1181 QVAAHNFRFSEDYDL
+1181 QVATHNFRFSEDYDL

-1312 GTGNFYSVLPEQFQE
+1312 GTGNFYSVLPEQFQG

-1344 QLYPDADISIMG
+1344 QLYPDADISITG

-1458 DVVFLKKRAH
+1458 DVVFLKKRTQ
-1468 PIELDRTNLPSWIE
+1468 PIELDRANLPSWIE

-1554 EADEPEESNAEY
+1554 EADEPEESNTEY

-1619 INIQSHEYDPLDLQ
+1619 INIQSHEYDPVDLQ

-1643 DRFVAKYGAINTKG
+1643 DRFVAKYGAINSKG

-1859 WRVTNKSAEPDSVM
+1859 WRVTNKNAEPDSVM

-2159 QLGVDMMFVDEA
+2159 QLGVDMMMVDEA

-2209 VNNGRGVIFATG
+2209 TNQGRGVVFATG
-2221 TPISNSLSE
+2221 TPISNSISE
-2230 MFVMQR
+2230 LFVMQR

-2254 AAHFGKRTSALEIKP
+2254 IAHFAKRTSVLELKP

-2280 AKFYNM
+2280 VRFYNL

-2297 DIKTSDML
+2297 DIKTADML

-2311 SVHGGKAEII
+2311 TVRTGKAEIVSV
-2321 TTETTP
+2321 EATP
-2327 AQKAIMAEFILR
+2327 AQQAIMADFIMR
-2339 ADAIRAGRVKPE
+2339 AEAIRTGRVKPE

-2359 SEARM
+2359 GEARL

-2370 LVDPNAENDPESK
+2370 LIRPDADGTGSK
-2383 LNVCINEV
+2383 LSVCIEDV
-2391 YSLWVDTKE
+2391 YQVWKDTAA
-2400 QKSVQLIF
+2400 SASTQLVF
-2408 CDVGTPKPGRFNV
+2408 CDVGTPKAGKFNV
-2421 YDEIK
+2421 YDEI
-2426 RVLVEKGVPESEIAF
+2426 RNVLLAKGVPESEIAF
-2441 AHDAA
+2441 VHDA
-2446 TEAQRQSLFELT
+2446 TSEAQRQELFERT
-2458 RKGDIRILV
+2458 RQGKVRILI
-2467 GSTGKLGTGVN
+2467 GSTSKLGTGVN
-2478 VQDKVIAINHLD
+2478 VQNKVISIDHLD

-2503 RGVRQGNENPEVIVK
+2503 RGVRQGNENPEIMIK
-2518 QFVTKGT
+2518 QFVAKGT

-2540 ITQIMTGRSLARS
+2540 ITQILTGKHIARS

-2570 ATDNPMLAQKMEL
+2570 ATDNPMVAQKMEL

-2599 EQLSLERKVN
+2599 EQLSLERKIS
-2609 TTYPSRIQQ
+2609 TIYPG
-2618 YQRQIEQIS
+2618 QIKRYEKEIDQIGE
-2627 QDAALLEQSRGGNFS
+2627 DIKLLNQSAGSDFS

-2647 KRYTERPE
+2647 KRYTERSE
-2655 AGEALALLYR
+2655 AGEAFGLLYR
-2665 RISEGRKKD
+2665 MIKEGAKD
-2674 DYDFEIGTYRGF
+2674 DSEEFEIGAYRSF
-2686 RLYLSFDPFSAGLV
+2686 PLYLSVGYVSRLV
-2700 LRGSSRYNTDIGS
+2700 LRYNHHYTTEVGTS
-2713 SGQGA
+2713 ALGA
-2718 ITRIENL
+2718 ITRIEHL
-2725 AERIPSY
+2725 AERIPGY
-2732 LTYAQRDLE
+2732 LKEAQRELE
-2741 EVQKQLEA
+2741 EVQKQLA
-2749 ARQQMGQPFI
+2749 VAQQQVGQPFI
-2759 YEEELSEKVATLTEI
+2759 YEDELSEKVAQLTEI

-2780 ESLQGQESEVVL
+2780 ESLQESEVIL
-2792 DEDGERSDCKKA
+2792 DENGQRSDGEEDWDSERVPSCA
-2804 QSADCVLPG
+2804 SAEV
-2813 AGAEL
+2813 

>member
-57 ATRKQWAA
+57 ATRKQWAT

-113 MKEALTE
+113 MKKALTE

-129 KQGFSQA
+129 KQDFPQA
-136 LYAMASESVADNYN
+136 LYAMASESVAENYN

-258 EIQRAGRDDAAR
+258 EIQGAGRDDASR
-270 SANLQQQRSRSASGQ
+270 SANLQQQRSRSTSGQ

-325 DRSPDP
+325 DRSPDA

-338 DPADRG
+338 ASADRG
-344 HHGADAPPEQSET
+344 HHGADATPEQSET

-371 PLTEEHPNTE
+371 PLTEEQPNTE

-418 YEYILTSTNLYPS
+418 YEYILTSTNLYPP

-534 VDEMGGPHRQMTI
+534 VDETGGPHRQMTI

-554 VLDSVAYEAGETVVE
+554 VLDAVAYEAGETVVE
-569 PVKPPAIVQMEN
+569 PVKPQAIVQMEN

-597 PHAIVEAPETAL
+597 PPVVVEAPETAL
-609 PTDTAEQPAPPPVK
+609 PTDTAEHPTPPPVK
-623 GNTTAHKNLRRFQ
+623 GNTTAHKNFRRFQ

-712 YNEADPDDPAHEK
+712 YNEADPDDPAYEK
-725 KINGFNKFFATWLNN
+725 AINGFNSFFATWLNN

-745 YEPVRASMMVNDEEV
+745 YEPVRAAMMVNDEEV
-760 DVDLRPAAEAV
+760 DVDLRPAVEAV

-800 QKGPLTAGK
+800 QRGPLTAGK

-853 EGVTIEWQDK
+853 EGVTIEWQDE

-893 PVVSLPEP
+893 PVVSQPEQQ
-901 ETDEP
+901 DEVQP
-906 LEGETEP
+906 FSDQ
-913 YDYSFEYGLLGRLKA
+913 YRLLDRLCA

-933 LSEGHQHEKHL
+933 LGAGQRAEKHL
-944 WAGSIHA
+944 WAGSVDA
-951 QIAKMRELYDLLPEK
+951 QIEKMRELYAQLPEK
-966 PEGITKE
+966 PDWISLD
-973 IIDDYETRMAPW
+973 IINAYARRMAVP
-985 EHDEAEETQILDE
+985 EPVENTAEASQEETQILDE

-1157 EAPAVMGEAT
+1157 EAPAVMDEAT
-1167 RTDLAPLREPPAAP
+1167 PADLAPLREPPAAP

-1296 FGFEGGPD
+1296 FGFEGGSD

-1312 GTGNFYSVLPEQFQE
+1312 GTGNFYSVLPEQFQG

-1458 DVVFLKKRAH
+1458 DVVFLKKRTQ
-1468 PIELDRTNLPSWIE
+1468 PIELDRANLPSWIE

-1554 EADEPEESNAEY
+1554 EADEPEESNTEY
-1566 EDAPAGTKNF
+1566 EDAPTGTKNF

-1581 NGEIFFCEKDKLI
+1581 DGEIFFCEKDKLI

-1619 INIQSHEYDPLDLQ
+1619 INIQSHEYDPVDLQ
-1633 KAQDTLNQVY
+1633 KVQDTLNQVY
-1643 DRFVAKYGAINTKG
+1643 DRFVAKYGAINSKG

-1729 TGKEPEE
+1729 TGKAPQE
-1736 LVRELDTRIYL
+1736 LVQELDTRIYL

-1942 WKEPERRDTLLRI
+1942 WKEPERRDRLLRI
-1955 YNDTFNTVRP
+1955 YNETFNTVRP

-2109 NDIENAIHEIKS
+2109 NDIENAIYEIKS

-2159 QLGVDMMFVDEA
+2159 QLGVDMMMVDEA

-2209 VNNGRGVIFATG
+2209 TNQGRGVVFATG
-2221 TPISNSLSE
+2221 TPISNSISE
-2230 MFVMQR
+2230 LFVMQR

-2254 AAHFGKRTSALEIKP
+2254 IAHFAKKASVLELKP

-2280 AKFYNM
+2280 VRFYNL

-2297 DIKTSDML
+2297 DIKTADML

-2311 SVHGGKAEII
+2311 AVRTGKAEIVSV
-2321 TTETTP
+2321 EATP
-2327 AQKAIMAEFILR
+2327 AQQAIMADFILR
-2339 ADAIRAGRVKPE
+2339 AEAIRTGRVKPE

-2359 SEARM
+2359 GEARL

-2370 LVDPNAENDPESK
+2370 LIRPDADGTGSK
-2383 LNVCINEV
+2383 LSVCIEDV
-2391 YSLWVDTKE
+2391 YQVWKDTAA
-2400 QKSVQLIF
+2400 SASTQLVF
-2408 CDVGTPKPGRFNV
+2408 CDVGTPKAGKFNV
-2421 YDEIK
+2421 YDEI
-2426 RVLVEKGVPESEIAF
+2426 RNVLLAKGVPESEIAF
-2441 AHDAA
+2441 VHDA
-2446 TEAQRQSLFELT
+2446 TSEAQRQELFERT
-2458 RKGDIRILV
+2458 RQGKVRILI
-2467 GSTGKLGTGVN
+2467 GSTSKLGTGVN
-2478 VQDKVIAINHLD
+2478 VQNKVISIDHLD

-2503 RGVRQGNENPEVIVK
+2503 RGVRQGNENPEIMIK
-2518 QFVTKGT
+2518 QFVAKGT

-2540 ITQIMTGRSLARS
+2540 ITQILTGKHIARS

-2570 ATDNPMLAQKMEL
+2570 ATDNPMVAQKMEL

-2599 EQLSLERKVN
+2599 EQLSLERKIS
-2609 TTYPSRIQQ
+2609 TIYPG
-2618 YQRQIEQIS
+2618 QIKRYEKEIDQIGE
-2627 QDAALLEQSRGGNFS
+2627 DIKLLNQSAGSDFS

-2647 KRYTERPE
+2647 KRYTERSE
-2655 AGEALALLYR
+2655 AGEAFGLLYR
-2665 RISEGRKKD
+2665 MIKEGAKD
-2674 DYDFEIGTYRGF
+2674 DSEEFEIGAYRSF
-2686 RLYLSFDPFSAGLV
+2686 PLYLSVGYVSRLV
-2700 LRGSSRYNTDIGS
+2700 LRYNHHYTTEVGTS
-2713 SGQGA
+2713 ALGA
-2718 ITRIENL
+2718 ITRIEHL
-2725 AERIPSY
+2725 AERIPGY
-2732 LTYAQRDLE
+2732 LKEAQRELE
-2741 EVQKQLEA
+2741 EVQKQLA
-2749 ARQQMGQPFI
+2749 VAQQQVGQPFI
-2759 YEEELSEKVATLTEI
+2759 YEDELSEKVAQLTEI

-2780 ESLQGQESEVVL
+2780 ESLQESEVIL
-2792 DEDGERSDCKKA
+2792 DENGQRSDGEEDWDSERVPSCA
-2804 QSADCVLPG
+2804 SAEV
-2813 AGAEL
+2813 

>member
-136 LYAMASESVADNYN
+136 LYALASESVADNYN

-270 SANLQQQRSRSASGQ
+270 FANLQQQRSRSASGQ

-371 PLTEEHPNTE
+371 PLTEKHPNTE

-623 GNTTAHKNLRRFQ
+623 GNTTAHKNFRRFQ

-809 KEQIYEFAQTHPTG
+809 KEQIYEFAQTHPIG

-873 WARAAG
+873 WARATG

-893 PVVSLPEP
+893 PVVSQTEQQ
-901 ETDEP
+901 DEVQP
-906 LEGETEP
+906 FSDQ
-913 YDYSFEYGLLGRLKA
+913 YRLLDRLCA

-933 LSEGHQHEKHL
+933 LGAGQRAEKHL
-944 WAGSIHA
+944 WAGSVDA
-951 QIAKMRELYDLLPEK
+951 QIEKMRELYAQLPEK
-966 PEGITKE
+966 PDWISLDV
-973 IIDDYETRMAPW
+973 INAYARRMAAP
-985 EHDEAEETQILDE
+985 EPVENTAEASPEETQILDE

-1122 ADMDDLEDT
+1122 ADMDALEDT

-1151 GDGTAA
+1151 GDDTAA

-1167 RTDLAPLREPPAAP
+1167 RTDLAPLREPPAPP

-1312 GTGNFYSVLPEQFQE
+1312 GTGNFYSVLPEQFQG

-1515 GNEDGTACVAPE
+1515 GNEDGTACIAPE

-1566 EDAPAGTKNF
+1566 EDAPDGTKNF

-1788 FARNVEALEEVQPEP
+1788 FTRNVEALEEVQPEP

-2109 NDIENAIHEIKS
+2109 NDIENAIYEIKS

-2159 QLGVDMMFVDEA
+2159 QLGVDMMMVDEA

-2209 VNNGRGVIFATG
+2209 TNQGRGVVFATG
-2221 TPISNSLSE
+2221 TPISNSISE
-2230 MFVMQR
+2230 LFVMQR

-2254 AAHFGKRTSALEIKP
+2254 IAHFAKRTSVLELKP

-2280 AKFYNM
+2280 VRFYNL

-2297 DIKTSDML
+2297 DIKTADML

-2311 SVHGGKAEII
+2311 AVRTGKAEIVSV
-2321 TTETTP
+2321 EATP
-2327 AQKAIMAEFILR
+2327 AQQAIMADFIMR
-2339 ADAIRAGRVKPE
+2339 AEAIRTGRVKPE

-2359 SEARM
+2359 GEARL

-2370 LVDPNAENDPESK
+2370 LIRPDADGTGSK
-2383 LNVCINEV
+2383 LSVCIEDV
-2391 YSLWVDTKE
+2391 YQVWKDTAA
-2400 QKSVQLIF
+2400 SASTQLVF
-2408 CDVGTPKPGRFNV
+2408 CDVGTPKAGKFNV
-2421 YDEIK
+2421 YNEI
-2426 RVLVEKGVPESEIAF
+2426 RNVLLAKGVPESEIAF
-2441 AHDAA
+2441 VHDA
-2446 TEAQRQSLFELT
+2446 TSEAQRQELFERT
-2458 RKGDIRILV
+2458 RQGKVRILI
-2467 GSTGKLGTGVN
+2467 GSTSKLGTGVN
-2478 VQDKVIAINHLD
+2478 VQNKVISIDHLD

-2503 RGVRQGNENPEVIVK
+2503 RGVRQGNENPEIMIK
-2518 QFVTKGT
+2518 QFVAKGT

-2540 ITQIMTGRSLARS
+2540 ITQILTGKHIARS

-2570 ATDNPMLAQKMEL
+2570 ATDNPMVAQKMEL

-2599 EQLSLERKVN
+2599 EQLSLERKIS
-2609 TTYPSRIQQ
+2609 TIYPG
-2618 YQRQIEQIS
+2618 QIKRYEKEIDQIGE
-2627 QDAALLEQSRGGNFS
+2627 DIKLLNQSAGSDFS

-2647 KRYTERPE
+2647 KRYTERSE
-2655 AGEALALLYR
+2655 AGEAFGLLYR
-2665 RISEGRKKD
+2665 MIKEGAKD
-2674 DYDFEIGTYRGF
+2674 DSEEFEIGAYRSF
-2686 RLYLSFDPFSAGLV
+2686 PLYLSVGYVSRLV
-2700 LRGSSRYNTDIGS
+2700 LRYNHHYTTEVGTS
-2713 SGQGA
+2713 ALGA
-2718 ITRIENL
+2718 ITRIEHL
-2725 AERIPSY
+2725 AERIPGY
-2732 LTYAQRDLE
+2732 LKEAQRELE
-2741 EVQKQLEA
+2741 EVQKQLA
-2749 ARQQMGQPFI
+2749 VAQQQVGQPFI
-2759 YEEELSEKVATLTEI
+2759 YEDELSEKVAQLTEI

-2780 ESLQGQESEVVL
+2780 ESLQESEVIL
-2792 DEDGERSDCKKA
+2792 DENGQRSDGEEDWDSERVPSCA
-2804 QSADCVLPG
+2804 SAEV
-2813 AGAEL
+2813 

>member
-136 LYAMASESVADNYN
+136 LYALASESVAENYN

-371 PLTEEHPNTE
+371 PLTEEHPNTGA
-381 VAPSAAPVGEPSE
+381 APSAAPVGEPSE

-503 LLDAMIEDGD
+503 LLDAMIEDSD

-609 PTDTAEQPAPPPVK
+609 PTDTAEHPAPPPVK
-623 GNTTAHKNLRRFQ
+623 GNTTAHTNFRRFQ

-893 PVVSLPEP
+893 PVVSQ
-901 ETDEP
+901 
-906 LEGETEP
+906 TEQQNEVQP
-913 YDYSFEYGLLGRLKA
+913 FSDQYRLLDRLCA

-933 LSEGHQHEKHL
+933 LGAGQRAEKHL
-944 WAGSIHA
+944 WAGSVDA
-951 QIAKMRELYDLLPEK
+951 QIEKMRELYAQLPEK
-966 PEGITKE
+966 PDWISLDV
-973 IIDDYETRMAPW
+973 INAYARRMAAP
-985 EHDEAEETQILDE
+985 EPVENTAEASPEETQILDE

-1157 EAPAVMGEAT
+1157 EVPAVMGEAT

-1226 PEEQIILAR
+1226 PEEQIILAC

-1643 DRFVAKYGAINTKG
+1643 DRFVAKYGAINSKG

-1859 WRVTNKSAEPDSVM
+1859 WRVTNKGAEPDSVM

-1887 IFEDCLNMQSTTVRD
+1887 IFEDCLNMQSSTVRD
-1902 RQEYINEKGNK
+1902 RQEYINENGNK

-1955 YNDTFNTVRP
+1955 YNETFNTVRP

-2109 NDIENAIHEIKS
+2109 NDIENAIYEIKS

-2159 QLGVDMMFVDEA
+2159 QLGVDMMMVDEA

-2209 VNNGRGVIFATG
+2209 TNQGRGVVFATG
-2221 TPISNSLSE
+2221 TPISNSISE
-2230 MFVMQR
+2230 LFVMQR

-2254 AAHFGKRTSALEIKP
+2254 IAHFAKRTSVLELKP

-2280 AKFYNM
+2280 VRFYNL

-2297 DIKTSDML
+2297 DVKTADML

-2311 SVHGGKAEII
+2311 AVRTGKAEIVSV
-2321 TTETTP
+2321 EATP
-2327 AQKAIMAEFILR
+2327 AQQAIMADFIMR
-2339 ADAIRAGRVKPE
+2339 AEAIRTGRVKPE

-2359 SEARM
+2359 GEARL

-2370 LVDPNAENDPESK
+2370 LIRPDADGTGSK
-2383 LNVCINEV
+2383 LSVCIEDV
-2391 YSLWVDTKE
+2391 YQVWKDTAA
-2400 QKSVQLIF
+2400 SASTQLVF
-2408 CDVGTPKPGRFNV
+2408 CDVGTPKAGKFNV
-2421 YDEIK
+2421 YDEI
-2426 RVLVEKGVPESEIAF
+2426 RNVLLAKGVPESEIAF
-2441 AHDAA
+2441 VHDA
-2446 TEAQRQSLFELT
+2446 TSEAQRQELFERT
-2458 RKGDIRILV
+2458 RQGKVRILI
-2467 GSTGKLGTGVN
+2467 GSTSKLGTGVN
-2478 VQDKVIAINHLD
+2478 VQNKVISIDHLD

-2503 RGVRQGNENPEVIVK
+2503 RGVRQGNENPEIMIK
-2518 QFVTKGT
+2518 QFVAKGT

-2540 ITQIMTGRSLARS
+2540 ITQILTGKHIARS

-2570 ATDNPMLAQKMEL
+2570 ATDNPMVAQKMEL

-2599 EQLSLERKVN
+2599 EQLSLERKIS
-2609 TTYPSRIQQ
+2609 TIYPG
-2618 YQRQIEQIS
+2618 QIKRYEKEIDQIGE
-2627 QDAALLEQSRGGNFS
+2627 DIKLLNQSAGSDFS

-2647 KRYTERPE
+2647 KRYTERSE
-2655 AGEALALLYR
+2655 AGEAFGLLYR
-2665 RISEGRKKD
+2665 MIKEGAKD
-2674 DYDFEIGTYRGF
+2674 DSEEFEIGAYRSF
-2686 RLYLSFDPFSAGLV
+2686 PLYLSVGYVSRLV
-2700 LRGSSRYNTDIGS
+2700 LRYNHHYTTEVGTS
-2713 SGQGA
+2713 ALGA
-2718 ITRIENL
+2718 ITRIEHL
-2725 AERIPSY
+2725 AERIPGY
-2732 LTYAQRDLE
+2732 LKEAQRELE
-2741 EVQKQLEA
+2741 EVQKQLA
-2749 ARQQMGQPFI
+2749 VAQQQVGQPFI
-2759 YEEELSEKVATLTEI
+2759 YEDELSEKVAQLTEI

-2780 ESLQGQESEVVL
+2780 ESLQESEVIL
-2792 DEDGERSDCKKA
+2792 DENGQRSDGEEDWDSERVPSCA
-2804 QSADCVLPG
+2804 SAEV
-2813 AGAEL
+2813 

>member
-57 ATRKQWAA
+57 ATQKQWAA

-325 DRSPDP
+325 DRSPDA

-338 DPADRG
+338 ASADRG
-344 HHGADAPPEQSET
+344 HHGADATPEQSET

-371 PLTEEHPNTE
+371 PLTEEQPNTE

-418 YEYILTSTNLYPS
+418 YEYILTSTNLYPP

-441 SEPPLN
+441 SEPPLK

-554 VLDSVAYEAGETVVE
+554 VLDAVAYKAGETVVE
-569 PVKPPAIVQMEN
+569 PVKPQAIVQMEN

-587 DEPASVPDEN
+587 DEPASVPDEK
-597 PHAIVEAPETAL
+597 PPVVVEAPETDL
-609 PTDTAEQPAPPPVK
+609 PTDTAEQPTPPPVK
-623 GNTTAHKNLRRFQ
+623 GNTTAHKNFRRFQ

-712 YNEADPDDPAHEK
+712 YNEADPDDPAYEK
-725 KINGFNKFFATWLNN
+725 AINGFNNFFATWLNN

-800 QKGPLTAGK
+800 QRGPLTAGK

-823 SEFTAFLKKLYGYE
+823 SEFTTFLKKLYGYE

-853 EGVTIEWQDK
+853 EGVTIEWQDE

-893 PVVSLPEP
+893 PVVSQPEQQ
-901 ETDEP
+901 DEVQP
-906 LEGETEP
+906 FSDQ
-913 YDYSFEYGLLGRLKA
+913 YRLLDRLCA

-933 LSEGHQHEKHL
+933 LGAGQRAEKHL
-944 WAGSIHA
+944 WAGSVDA
-951 QIAKMRELYDLLPEK
+951 QIEKMRELYAQLPEK
-966 PEGITKE
+966 PDWISLD
-973 IIDDYETRMAPW
+973 IINAYARRMAVP
-985 EHDEAEETQILDE
+985 EPVENTAEASQEETQILDE

-1082 DEQPNPDYLRVQ
+1082 DEQPNPDYLRIQ

-1157 EAPAVMGEAT
+1157 EAPAVMDEAT
-1167 RTDLAPLREPPAAP
+1167 PTDLAPLREPPAAP
-1181 QVAAHNFRFSEDYDL
+1181 QVATHNFRFSEDYDL

-1312 GTGNFYSVLPEQFQE
+1312 GTGNFYSVLPEQFQG

-1458 DVVFLKKRAH
+1458 DVVFLKKRAQT
-1468 PIELDRTNLPSWIE
+1468 IELDRMNLPSWIE

-1527 DFDLNQHL
+1527 DFDLNQHI

-1554 EADEPEESNAEY
+1554 EADEPEESNTEY

-1581 NGEIFFCEKDKLI
+1581 DGEIFFCEKDKLI

-1619 INIQSHEYDPLDLQ
+1619 INIQSHEYDPVDLQ
-1633 KAQDTLNQVY
+1633 KVQDTLNQVY
-1643 DRFVAKYGAINTKG
+1643 DRFVAKYGAINSKG

-1729 TGKEPEE
+1729 TGKAPQE
-1736 LVRELDTRIYL
+1736 LVQELDTRIYL

-1859 WRVTNKSAEPDSVM
+1859 WRVTNKNAEPDSVM

-1913 SVKYVINAQETMIAR
+1913 SVKYVVNAQETMIAR

-1942 WKEPERRDTLLRI
+1942 WKEPERRDRLLRI
-1955 YNDTFNTVRP
+1955 YNETFNTVRP

-2159 QLGVDMMFVDEA
+2159 QLGVDMMMVDEA

-2181 KLRNVAGITTSSSQR
+2181 KLRNVAGITTSSSQS

-2209 VNNGRGVIFATG
+2209 TNQGRGVVFATG
-2221 TPISNSLSE
+2221 TPISNSISE
-2230 MFVMQR
+2230 LFVMQR

-2254 AAHFGKRTSALEIKP
+2254 IAHFAKRTSVLELKP
-2269 EGGGYRMRDRF
+2269 EGY
-2280 AKFYNM
+2280 
-2286 PELMAV
+2286 
-2292 FREVA
+2292 
-2297 DIKTSDML
+2297 T
-2305 DIPGLP
+2305 
-2311 SVHGGKAEII
+2311 
-2321 TTETTP
+2321 
-2327 AQKAIMAEFILR
+2327 
-2339 ADAIRAGRVKPE
+2339 
-2351 EDNMLKLT
+2351 
-2359 SEARM
+2359 
-2364 MAIDPR
+2364 
-2370 LVDPNAENDPESK
+2370 
-2383 LNVCINEV
+2383 
-2391 YSLWVDTKE
+2391 
-2400 QKSVQLIF
+2400 
-2408 CDVGTPKPGRFNV
+2408 
-2421 YDEIK
+2421 
-2426 RVLVEKGVPESEIAF
+2426 
-2441 AHDAA
+2441 
-2446 TEAQRQSLFELT
+2446 
-2458 RKGDIRILV
+2458 LV
-2467 GSTGKLGTGVN
+2467 G
-2478 VQDKVIAINHLD
+2478 
-2490 CPWKPSDITQRNG
+2490 R
-2503 RGVRQGNENPEVIVK
+2503 
-2518 QFVTKGT
+2518 
-2525 FDAYLWQIQEQKLRY
+2525 
-2540 ITQIMTGRSLARS
+2540 
-2553 CEDVDETVLS
+2553 
-2563 AAQFKAA
+2563 
-2570 ATDNPMLAQKMEL
+2570 
-2583 ENRVTELK
+2583 
-2591 ILRGAWSN
+2591 
-2599 EQLSLERKVN
+2599 
-2609 TTYPSRIQQ
+2609 
-2618 YQRQIEQIS
+2618 
-2627 QDAALLEQSRGGNFS
+2627 
-2642 IVLDG
+2642 
-2647 KRYTERPE
+2647 
-2655 AGEALALLYR
+2655 
-2665 RISEGRKKD
+2665 
-2674 DYDFEIGTYRGF
+2674 
-2686 RLYLSFDPFSAGLV
+2686 
-2700 LRGSSRYNTDIGS
+2700 
-2713 SGQGA
+2713 
-2718 ITRIENL
+2718 
-2725 AERIPSY
+2725 
-2732 LTYAQRDLE
+2732 
-2741 EVQKQLEA
+2741 
-2749 ARQQMGQPFI
+2749 
-2759 YEEELSEKVATLTEI
+2759 
-2774 NTKLEF
+2774 
-2780 ESLQGQESEVVL
+2780 
-2792 DEDGERSDCKKA
+2792 
-2804 QSADCVLPG
+2804 
-2813 AGAEL
+2813 

>member
-623 GNTTAHKNLRRFQ
+623 GITTAHKNFRRFQ

-893 PVVSLPEP
+893 PVVSQTEQQ
-901 ETDEP
+901 DEVQP
-906 LEGETEP
+906 FSDQ
-913 YDYSFEYGLLGRLKA
+913 YRLLDRLCA

-933 LSEGHQHEKHL
+933 LGAGQRAEKHL
-944 WAGSIHA
+944 WAGSVDA
-951 QIAKMRELYDLLPEK
+951 QIEKMRELYAQLPEK
-966 PEGITKE
+966 PDWISLDV
-973 IIDDYETRMAPW
+973 INAYARRMAAP
-985 EHDEAEETQILDE
+985 EPVENTAEASPEETQILDE

-1024 YSIFEGRPHISMIEV
+1024 YSIFEGRPHIGMIEV

-1138 LEELRPIRAFVRM
+1138 LEELHPIRAFVRM

-1312 GTGNFYSVLPEQFQE
+1312 GTGNFYSVLPEQFQG

-1458 DVVFLKKRAH
+1458 DVVFLKKRER
-1468 PIELDRTNLPSWIE
+1468 PIELDRMNLPSWIE

-1535 TQAVDSLYA
+1535 AQAVDSLYA

-1788 FARNVEALEEVQPEP
+1788 FTRNVEALEEVQPEP

-1845 RHRIDIEYFSYTTT
+1845 RNRIDIEYFSYTTT

-2159 QLGVDMMFVDEA
+2159 QLGVDMMMVDEA

-2209 VNNGRGVIFATG
+2209 TNQGRGVVFATG
-2221 TPISNSLSE
+2221 TPISNSISE
-2230 MFVMQR
+2230 LFVMQR

-2254 AAHFGKRTSALEIKP
+2254 IAHFAKRTSVLELKP

-2280 AKFYNM
+2280 VRFYNL

-2297 DIKTSDML
+2297 DIKTADML

-2311 SVHGGKAEII
+2311 TVRTGKAEIVSV
-2321 TTETTP
+2321 EATP
-2327 AQKAIMAEFILR
+2327 AQQAIMADFIMR
-2339 ADAIRAGRVKPE
+2339 AEAIRTGRVKPE

-2359 SEARM
+2359 GEARL

-2370 LVDPNAENDPESK
+2370 LIRPDADGTGSK
-2383 LNVCINEV
+2383 LSVCIEDV
-2391 YSLWVDTKE
+2391 YQVWKDTAA
-2400 QKSVQLIF
+2400 SASTQLVF
-2408 CDVGTPKPGRFNV
+2408 CDVGTPKAGKFNV
-2421 YDEIK
+2421 YDEI
-2426 RVLVEKGVPESEIAF
+2426 RNVLLAKGVPESEIAF
-2441 AHDAA
+2441 VHDA
-2446 TEAQRQSLFELT
+2446 TSEAQRQELFERT
-2458 RKGDIRILV
+2458 RQGKVRILI
-2467 GSTGKLGTGVN
+2467 GSTSKLGTGVN
-2478 VQDKVIAINHLD
+2478 VQNKVISIDHLD

-2503 RGVRQGNENPEVIVK
+2503 RGVRQGNENPEIMIK
-2518 QFVTKGT
+2518 QFVAKGT

-2540 ITQIMTGRSLARS
+2540 ITQILTGKHIARS

-2570 ATDNPMLAQKMEL
+2570 ATDNPMVAQKMEL

-2599 EQLSLERKVN
+2599 EQLSLERKIS
-2609 TTYPSRIQQ
+2609 TIYPG
-2618 YQRQIEQIS
+2618 QIKRYEKEIDQIGE
-2627 QDAALLEQSRGGNFS
+2627 DIKLLNQSAGSDFS

-2647 KRYTERPE
+2647 KRYTERSE
-2655 AGEALALLYR
+2655 AGEAFGLLYR
-2665 RISEGRKKD
+2665 MIKEGAKD
-2674 DYDFEIGTYRGF
+2674 DSEEFEIGAYRSF
-2686 RLYLSFDPFSAGLV
+2686 PLYLSVGYVSRLV
-2700 LRGSSRYNTDIGS
+2700 LRYNHHYTTEVGTS
-2713 SGQGA
+2713 ALGA
-2718 ITRIENL
+2718 ITRIEHL
-2725 AERIPSY
+2725 AERIPGY
-2732 LTYAQRDLE
+2732 LKEAQRELE
-2741 EVQKQLEA
+2741 EVQKQLA
-2749 ARQQMGQPFI
+2749 VAQQQVGQPFI
-2759 YEEELSEKVATLTEI
+2759 YEDELSEKVAQLTEI

-2780 ESLQGQESEVVL
+2780 ESLQESEVIL
-2792 DEDGERSDCKKA
+2792 DENGQRSDGEEDWDSERVPSCA
-2804 QSADCVLPG
+2804 SAEV
-2813 AGAEL
+2813 

>member
-136 LYAMASESVADNYN
+136 LYALASESVADNYN

-503 LLDAMIEDGD
+503 LLDAMIEDSD

-609 PTDTAEQPAPPPVK
+609 PTDTAEHPAPPPVK
-623 GNTTAHKNLRRFQ
+623 GNTTAHTNFRRFQ

-893 PVVSLPEP
+893 PVVSQ
-901 ETDEP
+901 
-906 LEGETEP
+906 TEQQNEVQP
-913 YDYSFEYGLLGRLKA
+913 FSDQYRLLDRLCA

-933 LSEGHQHEKHL
+933 LGAGQRAEKHL
-944 WAGSIHA
+944 WAGSVDA
-951 QIAKMRELYDLLPEK
+951 QIEKMRELYAQLPEK
-966 PEGITKE
+966 PDWISLDV
-973 IIDDYETRMAPW
+973 INAYARRMAAP
-985 EHDEAEETQILDE
+985 EPVENTAEASPEETQILDE

-1226 PEEQIILAR
+1226 PEEQIILAC

-1999 TGLAAHEVGAGKT
+1999 TGLAAHEVGTGKT

-2159 QLGVDMMFVDEA
+2159 QLGVDMMMVDEA

-2209 VNNGRGVIFATG
+2209 TNQGRGVVFATG
-2221 TPISNSLSE
+2221 TPISNSISE
-2230 MFVMQR
+2230 LFVMQR

-2254 AAHFGKRTSALEIKP
+2254 IAHFAKRTSVLELKP

-2280 AKFYNM
+2280 VRFYNL

-2297 DIKTSDML
+2297 DIKTADML

-2311 SVHGGKAEII
+2311 AVRTGKAEIVSV
-2321 TTETTP
+2321 EATP
-2327 AQKAIMAEFILR
+2327 AQQAIMADFIMR
-2339 ADAIRAGRVKPE
+2339 AEAIRTGRVKPE

-2359 SEARM
+2359 GEARL

-2370 LVDPNAENDPESK
+2370 LIRPDADGTGSK
-2383 LNVCINEV
+2383 LSVCIEDV
-2391 YSLWVDTKE
+2391 YQVWKDTAA
-2400 QKSVQLIF
+2400 SASTQLVF
-2408 CDVGTPKPGRFNV
+2408 CDVGTPKAGKFNV
-2421 YDEIK
+2421 YNEI
-2426 RVLVEKGVPESEIAF
+2426 RNVLLAKGVPESEIAF
-2441 AHDAA
+2441 VHDA
-2446 TEAQRQSLFELT
+2446 TSEAQRQELFERT
-2458 RKGDIRILV
+2458 RQGKVRILI
-2467 GSTGKLGTGVN
+2467 GSTSKLGTGVN
-2478 VQDKVIAINHLD
+2478 VQNKVISIDHLD

-2503 RGVRQGNENPEVIVK
+2503 RGVRQGNENPEIMIK
-2518 QFVTKGT
+2518 QFVAKGT

-2540 ITQIMTGRSLARS
+2540 ITQILTGKHIARS

-2570 ATDNPMLAQKMEL
+2570 ATDNPMVAQKMEL

-2599 EQLSLERKVN
+2599 EQLSLERKIS
-2609 TTYPSRIQQ
+2609 TIYPG
-2618 YQRQIEQIS
+2618 QIKRYEKEIDQIGE
-2627 QDAALLEQSRGGNFS
+2627 DIKLLNQSAGSDFS

-2647 KRYTERPE
+2647 KRYTERSE
-2655 AGEALALLYR
+2655 AGEAFGLLYR
-2665 RISEGRKKD
+2665 MIKEGAKD
-2674 DYDFEIGTYRGF
+2674 DSEEFEIGAYRSF
-2686 RLYLSFDPFSAGLV
+2686 PLYLSVGYVSRLV
-2700 LRGSSRYNTDIGS
+2700 LRYNHHYTTEVGTS
-2713 SGQGA
+2713 ALGA
-2718 ITRIENL
+2718 ITRIEHL
-2725 AERIPSY
+2725 AERIPGY
-2732 LTYAQRDLE
+2732 LKEAQRELE
-2741 EVQKQLEA
+2741 EVQKQLA
-2749 ARQQMGQPFI
+2749 VAQQQVGQPFI
-2759 YEEELSEKVATLTEI
+2759 YEDELSEKVAQLTEI

-2780 ESLQGQESEVVL
+2780 ESLQESEVIL
-2792 DEDGERSDCKKA
+2792 DENGQRSDGEEDWDSERVPC
-2804 QSADCVLPG
+2804 SAPG
-2813 AGAEL
+2813 R

>member
-136 LYAMASESVADNYN
+136 LYALASESVADNYN

-381 VAPSAAPVGEPSE
+381 AAPSAAPVGEPSE

-418 YEYILTSTNLYPS
+418 YEYILTSTNLYPP

-462 PYGDREYQGDLLYR
+462 PYGDREYQGDFLYR

-554 VLDSVAYEAGETVVE
+554 VLDAVAYEAGETVVE

-597 PHAIVEAPETAL
+597 PPVVVEAPETAL
-609 PTDTAEQPAPPPVK
+609 PTDTAEQPTPPPVK
-623 GNTTAHKNLRRFQ
+623 GNTTAHENFRRFQ

-712 YNEADPDDPAHEK
+712 YNEANPDEPAYEK
-725 KINGFNKFFATWLNN
+725 AINGFNSFFATWLNN

-800 QKGPLTAGK
+800 QRGPLTAGK

-853 EGVTIEWQDK
+853 EGVTIEWQDE

-893 PVVSLPEP
+893 PVVSQ
-901 ETDEP
+901 
-906 LEGETEP
+906 TEQQNEVQP
-913 YDYSFEYGLLGRLKA
+913 FSDQYRLLDRLCA

-933 LSEGHQHEKHL
+933 LGAGQRAEKHL
-944 WAGSIHA
+944 WAGSVDA
-951 QIAKMRELYDLLPEK
+951 QIEKMRELYAQLPEK
-966 PEGITKE
+966 PDWISLDV
-973 IIDDYETRMAPW
+973 INAYARRMAAP
-985 EHDEAEETQILDE
+985 EPVENTAEASPEETQILDE

-1157 EAPAVMGEAT
+1157 EVPAVMGEAT

-1643 DRFVAKYGAINTKG
+1643 DRFVAKYGAINSKG

-1859 WRVTNKSAEPDSVM
+1859 WRVTNKNAEPDSVM

-1955 YNDTFNTVRP
+1955 YNETFNTVRP

-2109 NDIENAIHEIKS
+2109 NDIENAIYEIKS

-2150 KKDDLLTFE
+2150 KKDNLLTFE
-2159 QLGVDMMFVDEA
+2159 QLGVDMMMVDEA

-2209 VNNGRGVIFATG
+2209 TNQGRGVVFATG
-2221 TPISNSLSE
+2221 TPISNSISE
-2230 MFVMQR
+2230 LFVMQR

-2254 AAHFGKRTSALEIKP
+2254 IAHFAKRTSVLELKP

-2280 AKFYNM
+2280 VRFYNL

-2297 DIKTSDML
+2297 DIKTADML

-2311 SVHGGKAEII
+2311 AVRTGKAEIVSVGA
-2321 TTETTP
+2321 TP
-2327 AQKAIMAEFILR
+2327 AQQAIMADFIMR
-2339 ADAIRAGRVKPE
+2339 AEAIRTGRVKPE

-2359 SEARM
+2359 GEARL

-2370 LVDPNAENDPESK
+2370 LIRPDADGTGSK
-2383 LNVCINEV
+2383 LSVCIEDV
-2391 YSLWVDTKE
+2391 YQVWKDTAA
-2400 QKSVQLIF
+2400 SASTQLVF
-2408 CDVGTPKPGRFNV
+2408 CDVGTPKAGKFNV
-2421 YDEIK
+2421 YNEI
-2426 RVLVEKGVPESEIAF
+2426 RNVLLAKGVPESEIAF
-2441 AHDAA
+2441 VHDA
-2446 TEAQRQSLFELT
+2446 TSEAQRQELFERT
-2458 RKGDIRILV
+2458 RQGKVRILI
-2467 GSTGKLGTGVN
+2467 GSTSKLGTGVN
-2478 VQDKVIAINHLD
+2478 VQNKVISIDHLD

-2503 RGVRQGNENPEVIVK
+2503 RGVRQGNENPEIMIK
-2518 QFVTKGT
+2518 QFVAKGT

-2540 ITQIMTGRSLARS
+2540 ITQILTGKHIARS

-2570 ATDNPMLAQKMEL
+2570 ATDNPMVAQKMEL

-2599 EQLSLERKVN
+2599 EQLSLERKIS
-2609 TTYPSRIQQ
+2609 TIYPG
-2618 YQRQIEQIS
+2618 QIKRYEKEIDQIGE
-2627 QDAALLEQSRGGNFS
+2627 DIKLLNQSAGSDFS

-2647 KRYTERPE
+2647 KRYTERSE
-2655 AGEALALLYR
+2655 AGEAFGLLYR
-2665 RISEGRKKD
+2665 MIKEGAKD
-2674 DYDFEIGTYRGF
+2674 DSEEFEIGAYRSF
-2686 RLYLSFDPFSAGLV
+2686 PLYLSVGYVSRLV
-2700 LRGSSRYNTDIGS
+2700 LRYNHHYTTEVGTS
-2713 SGQGA
+2713 ALGA
-2718 ITRIENL
+2718 ITRIEHL
-2725 AERIPSY
+2725 AERIPGY
-2732 LTYAQRDLE
+2732 LKEAQRELE
-2741 EVQKQLEA
+2741 EVQKQLA
-2749 ARQQMGQPFI
+2749 VAQQQVGQPFI
-2759 YEEELSEKVATLTEI
+2759 YEDELSEKVAQLTEI

-2780 ESLQGQESEVVL
+2780 ESLQESEVIL
-2792 DEDGERSDCKKA
+2792 DENGQRSDGEEDWDSERVPSCA
-2804 QSADCVLPG
+2804 SAEV
-2813 AGAEL
+2813 

>member
-136 LYAMASESVADNYN
+136 LYALASESVADNYN

-381 VAPSAAPVGEPSE
+381 AAPSAAPVGEPSE

-418 YEYILTSTNLYPS
+418 YEYILTSTNLYPP

-462 PYGDREYQGDLLYR
+462 PYGDREYQGDFLYR

-554 VLDSVAYEAGETVVE
+554 VLDAVAYEAGETVVE
-569 PVKPPAIVQMEN
+569 PVKPQAIVQMEN

-597 PHAIVEAPETAL
+597 PPVVVEAPETAL
-609 PTDTAEQPAPPPVK
+609 PTDTAEQPTPPPVK
-623 GNTTAHKNLRRFQ
+623 GNTTAHKNFRRFQ

-712 YNEADPDDPAHEK
+712 YNEANPDDPAYEK
-725 KINGFNKFFATWLNN
+725 AINGFNSFFATWLNN

-800 QKGPLTAGK
+800 QRGPLTAGK

-853 EGVTIEWQDK
+853 EGVTIEWQDE

-893 PVVSLPEP
+893 PVVSQ
-901 ETDEP
+901 
-906 LEGETEP
+906 TEQQNEVQP
-913 YDYSFEYGLLGRLKA
+913 FSDQYRLLDRLCA

-933 LSEGHQHEKHL
+933 LGAGQRAEKHL
-944 WAGSIHA
+944 WAGSVDA
-951 QIAKMRELYDLLPEK
+951 QIEKMRELYAQLPEK
-966 PEGITKE
+966 PDWISLDV
-973 IIDDYETRMAPW
+973 INAYARRMAAP
-985 EHDEAEETQILDE
+985 EPVENTAEASPEETQILDE

-1157 EAPAVMGEAT
+1157 EVPAVMGEAT

-1226 PEEQIILAR
+1226 PEEQIILAC

-1643 DRFVAKYGAINTKG
+1643 DRFVAKYGAINSKG

-1859 WRVTNKSAEPDSVM
+1859 WRVTNKNAEPDSVM

-1887 IFEDCLNMQSTTVRD
+1887 IFEDCLNMQSSTVRD
-1902 RQEYINEKGNK
+1902 RQEYINENGNK

-1955 YNDTFNTVRP
+1955 YNETFNTVRP

-2109 NDIENAIHEIKS
+2109 NDIENAIYEIKS

-2150 KKDDLLTFE
+2150 KKDNLLTFE
-2159 QLGVDMMFVDEA
+2159 QLGVDMMMVDEA

-2209 VNNGRGVIFATG
+2209 TNQGRGVVFATG
-2221 TPISNSLSE
+2221 TPISNSISE
-2230 MFVMQR
+2230 LFVMQR

-2254 AAHFGKRTSALEIKP
+2254 IAHFAKRTSVLELKP

-2280 AKFYNM
+2280 VRFYNL

-2292 FREVA
+2292 FREVT
-2297 DIKTSDML
+2297 DIKTADML

-2311 SVHGGKAEII
+2311 AVRTGKAEIVSV
-2321 TTETTP
+2321 EATP
-2327 AQKAIMAEFILR
+2327 AQQAIMADFIMR
-2339 ADAIRAGRVKPE
+2339 AEAIRTGRVKPE

-2359 SEARM
+2359 GEARL

-2370 LVDPNAENDPESK
+2370 LIRPDADGTGSK
-2383 LNVCINEV
+2383 LSVCIEDV
-2391 YSLWVDTKE
+2391 YQVWKDTAA
-2400 QKSVQLIF
+2400 SASTQLVF
-2408 CDVGTPKPGRFNV
+2408 CDVGTPKAGKFNV
-2421 YDEIK
+2421 YNEI
-2426 RVLVEKGVPESEIAF
+2426 RNVLLAKGVPESEIAF
-2441 AHDAA
+2441 VHDA
-2446 TEAQRQSLFELT
+2446 TSEAQRQELFERT
-2458 RKGDIRILV
+2458 RQGKVRILI
-2467 GSTGKLGTGVN
+2467 GSTSKLGTGVN
-2478 VQDKVIAINHLD
+2478 VQNKAISIDHLD

-2503 RGVRQGNENPEVIVK
+2503 RGVRQGNENPEIMIK
-2518 QFVTKGT
+2518 QFVAKGT

-2540 ITQIMTGRSLARS
+2540 ITQILTGKHIARS

-2570 ATDNPMLAQKMEL
+2570 ATDNPMVAQKMEL

-2599 EQLSLERKVN
+2599 EQLSLERKIS
-2609 TTYPSRIQQ
+2609 TIYPG
-2618 YQRQIEQIS
+2618 QIKRYEKEIDQIGE
-2627 QDAALLEQSRGGNFS
+2627 DIKLLNQSAGSDFS

-2647 KRYTERPE
+2647 KRYTERSE
-2655 AGEALALLYR
+2655 AGEAFGLLYR
-2665 RISEGRKKD
+2665 MIKEGAKD
-2674 DYDFEIGTYRGF
+2674 DSEEFEIGAYRSF
-2686 RLYLSFDPFSAGLV
+2686 PLYLSVGYVSRLV
-2700 LRGSSRYNTDIGS
+2700 LRYNHHYTTEVGTS
-2713 SGQGA
+2713 ALGA
-2718 ITRIENL
+2718 ITRIEHL
-2725 AERIPSY
+2725 AERIPGY
-2732 LTYAQRDLE
+2732 LKEAQRELE
-2741 EVQKQLEA
+2741 EVQKQLA
-2749 ARQQMGQPFI
+2749 VAQQQVGQPFI
-2759 YEEELSEKVATLTEI
+2759 YEDELSEKVAQLTEI

-2780 ESLQGQESEVVL
+2780 ESLQESEVIL
-2792 DEDGERSDCKKA
+2792 DENGQRSDGEEDWDSERVPSCA
-2804 QSADCVLPG
+2804 SAEV
-2813 AGAEL
+2813 

>member
-136 LYAMASESVADNYN
+136 LYALASESVADNYN

-381 VAPSAAPVGEPSE
+381 AAPSAAPVGEPSE

-503 LLDAMIEDGD
+503 LLDAMIEDSD

-609 PTDTAEQPAPPPVK
+609 PTDTAEHPAPPPVK
-623 GNTTAHKNLRRFQ
+623 GNTTAHTNFRRFQ

-893 PVVSLPEP
+893 PVVSQ
-901 ETDEP
+901 
-906 LEGETEP
+906 TEQQNEVQP
-913 YDYSFEYGLLGRLKA
+913 FSDQYRLLDRLCA

-933 LSEGHQHEKHL
+933 LGAGQRAEKHL
-944 WAGSIHA
+944 WAGSVDA
-951 QIAKMRELYDLLPEK
+951 QIEKMRELYAQLPEK
-966 PEGITKE
+966 PDWISLDV
-973 IIDDYETRMAPW
+973 INAYARRMAAP
-985 EHDEAEETQILDE
+985 EPVENTAEASPEETQILDE

-1157 EAPAVMGEAT
+1157 EVPAVMGEAT

-1226 PEEQIILAR
+1226 PEEQIILAC

-1643 DRFVAKYGAINTKG
+1643 DRFVAKYGAINSKG

-1859 WRVTNKSAEPDSVM
+1859 WRVTNKNAEPDSVM

-1887 IFEDCLNMQSTTVRD
+1887 IFEDCLNMQSSTVRD
-1902 RQEYINEKGNK
+1902 RQEYINENGNK

-1955 YNDTFNTVRP
+1955 YNETFNTVRP

-2109 NDIENAIHEIKS
+2109 NDIENAIYEIKS

-2150 KKDDLLTFE
+2150 KKDNLLTFE
-2159 QLGVDMMFVDEA
+2159 QLGVDMMMVDEA

-2196 AFDMLLKCQYLQE
+2196 TFDMLLKCQYLQE
-2209 VNNGRGVIFATG
+2209 TNQGRGVVFATG
-2221 TPISNSLSE
+2221 TPISNSISE
-2230 MFVMQR
+2230 LFVMQR

-2254 AAHFGKRTSALEIKP
+2254 IAHFAKRTSVLELKP

-2280 AKFYNM
+2280 VRFYNL

-2297 DIKTSDML
+2297 DIKTADML

-2311 SVHGGKAEII
+2311 AVRTGKAEIVSV
-2321 TTETTP
+2321 EATP
-2327 AQKAIMAEFILR
+2327 AQQAIMADFIMR
-2339 ADAIRAGRVKPE
+2339 AEAIRTGRVKPE

-2359 SEARM
+2359 GEARL

-2370 LVDPNAENDPESK
+2370 LIRPDADGTGSK
-2383 LNVCINEV
+2383 LSVCIEDV
-2391 YSLWVDTKE
+2391 YQVWKDTAA
-2400 QKSVQLIF
+2400 SASTQLVF
-2408 CDVGTPKPGRFNV
+2408 CDVGTPKAGKFNV
-2421 YDEIK
+2421 YNEI
-2426 RVLVEKGVPESEIAF
+2426 RNVLLAKGVPESEIAF
-2441 AHDAA
+2441 VHDA
-2446 TEAQRQSLFELT
+2446 TSEAQRQELFERT
-2458 RKGDIRILV
+2458 RQGKVRILI
-2467 GSTGKLGTGVN
+2467 GSTSKLGTGVN
-2478 VQDKVIAINHLD
+2478 VQNKVISIDHLD

-2503 RGVRQGNENPEVIVK
+2503 RGVRQGNENPEIMIK
-2518 QFVTKGT
+2518 QFVAKGT

-2540 ITQIMTGRSLARS
+2540 ITQILTGKHIARS

-2570 ATDNPMLAQKMEL
+2570 ATDNPMVAQKMEL

-2599 EQLSLERKVN
+2599 EQLSLERKIS
-2609 TTYPSRIQQ
+2609 TIYPG
-2618 YQRQIEQIS
+2618 QIKRYEKEIDQIGE
-2627 QDAALLEQSRGGNFS
+2627 DIKLLNQSAGSDFS

-2655 AGEALALLYR
+2655 AGEAFGLLYR
-2665 RISEGRKKD
+2665 MIKEGAKD
-2674 DYDFEIGTYRGF
+2674 DSEEFEIGAYRSF
-2686 RLYLSFDPFSAGLV
+2686 PLYLSVGYVSRLV
-2700 LRGSSRYNTDIGS
+2700 LRYNHHYTTEVGTS
-2713 SGQGA
+2713 ALGA
-2718 ITRIENL
+2718 ITRIEHL
-2725 AERIPSY
+2725 AERIPGY
-2732 LTYAQRDLE
+2732 LKEAQRELE
-2741 EVQKQLEA
+2741 EVQKQLA
-2749 ARQQMGQPFI
+2749 VAQQQVGQPFI
-2759 YEEELSEKVATLTEI
+2759 YEDELSEKVAQLTEI

-2780 ESLQGQESEVVL
+2780 ESLQESEVIL
-2792 DEDGERSDCKKA
+2792 DENGQRSDGEEDWDSERVPSCA
-2804 QSADCVLPG
+2804 SAEV
-2813 AGAEL
+2813 

>member
-136 LYAMASESVADNYN
+136 LYALASESVADNYN

-534 VDEMGGPHRQMTI
+534 VDEMGDPHRQMTI

-554 VLDSVAYEAGETVVE
+554 VLDAVAYEAGETVVE
-569 PVKPPAIVQMEN
+569 PVKPQAIVQMEN

-597 PHAIVEAPETAL
+597 PPVVVEAPETAL
-609 PTDTAEQPAPPPVK
+609 STDTVEQPTPPPVK
-623 GNTTAHKNLRRFQ
+623 GNTTAHKNFRRFQ

-712 YNEADPDDPAHEK
+712 YNEADPDDPAYEK
-725 KINGFNKFFATWLNN
+725 AINGFNSFFATWLNN

-760 DVDLRPAAEAV
+760 DVDLRPAVEAV

-800 QKGPLTAGK
+800 QRGPLTAGK

-823 SEFTAFLKKLYGYE
+823 SEFTTFLKKLYGYE

-853 EGVTIEWQDK
+853 EGVTIEWQDE

-951 QIAKMRELYDLLPEK
+951 QIAKMRELYDLLPGK

-1138 LEELRPIRAFVRM
+1138 LAELHPIRAFVRM

-1312 GTGNFYSVLPEQFQE
+1312 GTGNFYSVLPEQFQG

-1458 DVVFLKKRAH
+1458 DVVFLKKRER
-1468 PIELDRTNLPSWIE
+1468 PIELDRMNLPSWIE

-1535 TQAVDSLYA
+1535 AQAVDSLYA

-1788 FARNVEALEEVQPEP
+1788 FTRNVEALEEVQPEP

-1845 RHRIDIEYFSYTTT
+1845 RNRIDIEYFSYTTT

-2159 QLGVDMMFVDEA
+2159 QLGVDMMMVDEA

-2209 VNNGRGVIFATG
+2209 TNQGRGVVFATG
-2221 TPISNSLSE
+2221 TPISNSISE
-2230 MFVMQR
+2230 LFVMQR

-2254 AAHFGKRTSALEIKP
+2254 IAHFAKRTSVLELKP

-2280 AKFYNM
+2280 VRFYNL

-2297 DIKTSDML
+2297 DIKTADML

-2311 SVHGGKAEII
+2311 TVRTGKAEIVSV
-2321 TTETTP
+2321 EATP
-2327 AQKAIMAEFILR
+2327 AQQAIMADFIMR
-2339 ADAIRAGRVKPE
+2339 AEAIRTGRVKPE

-2359 SEARM
+2359 GEARL

-2370 LVDPNAENDPESK
+2370 LIRPDADGTGSK
-2383 LNVCINEV
+2383 LSVCIEDV
-2391 YSLWVDTKE
+2391 YQVWKDTAA
-2400 QKSVQLIF
+2400 SASTQLVF
-2408 CDVGTPKPGRFNV
+2408 CDVGTPKAGKFNV
-2421 YDEIK
+2421 YDEI
-2426 RVLVEKGVPESEIAF
+2426 RNVLLAKGVPESEIAF
-2441 AHDAA
+2441 VHDA
-2446 TEAQRQSLFELT
+2446 TSEAQRQELFERT
-2458 RKGDIRILV
+2458 RQGKVRILI
-2467 GSTGKLGTGVN
+2467 GSTSKLGTGVN
-2478 VQDKVIAINHLD
+2478 VQNKVISIDHLD

-2503 RGVRQGNENPEVIVK
+2503 RGVRQGNENPEIMIK
-2518 QFVTKGT
+2518 QFVAKGT

-2540 ITQIMTGRSLARS
+2540 ITQILTGKHIARS

-2570 ATDNPMLAQKMEL
+2570 ATDNPMVAQKMEL

-2599 EQLSLERKVN
+2599 EQLSLERKIS
-2609 TTYPSRIQQ
+2609 TIYPG
-2618 YQRQIEQIS
+2618 QIKRYEKEIDQIGE
-2627 QDAALLEQSRGGNFS
+2627 DIKLLNQSAGSDFS

-2647 KRYTERPE
+2647 KRYTERSE
-2655 AGEALALLYR
+2655 AGEAFGLLYR
-2665 RISEGRKKD
+2665 MIKEGAKD
-2674 DYDFEIGTYRGF
+2674 DSEEFEIGAYRSF
-2686 RLYLSFDPFSAGLV
+2686 PLYLSVGYVSRLV
-2700 LRGSSRYNTDIGS
+2700 LRYNHHYTTEVGTS
-2713 SGQGA
+2713 ALGA
-2718 ITRIENL
+2718 ITRIEHL
-2725 AERIPSY
+2725 AERIPGY
-2732 LTYAQRDLE
+2732 LKEAQRELE
-2741 EVQKQLEA
+2741 EVQKQLA
-2749 ARQQMGQPFI
+2749 VAQQQVGQPFI
-2759 YEEELSEKVATLTEI
+2759 YEDELSEKVAQLTEI

-2780 ESLQGQESEVVL
+2780 ESLQESEVIL
-2792 DEDGERSDCKKA
+2792 DENGQRSDGEEDWDSERVPSCA
-2804 QSADCVLPG
+2804 SAEV
-2813 AGAEL
+2813 

>member
-136 LYAMASESVADNYN
+136 LYALASESVADNYN

-534 VDEMGGPHRQMTI
+534 VDEMGDPHRQMTI

-569 PVKPPAIVQMEN
+569 PVKPQAIVQMEN

-623 GNTTAHKNLRRFQ
+623 GNTTAHKNFRRFQ

-809 KEQIYEFAQTHPTG
+809 KEQIYEVAQTHPTG

-893 PVVSLPEP
+893 PVVSQTEQQ
-901 ETDEP
+901 DEVQP
-906 LEGETEP
+906 FSDQ
-913 YDYSFEYGLLGRLKA
+913 YRLLDRLCA

-933 LSEGHQHEKHL
+933 LGAGQRAEKHL
-944 WAGSIHA
+944 WAGSVDA
-951 QIAKMRELYDLLPEK
+951 QIEKMRELYAQLPEK
-966 PEGITKE
+966 PDWISLDV
-973 IIDDYETRMAPW
+973 INAYARRMAAP
-985 EHDEAEETQILDE
+985 EPVENTAEASPEETQILDE

-1458 DVVFLKKRAH
+1458 DVVFLKKRER
-1468 PIELDRTNLPSWIE
+1468 PIELDRMNLPSWIE

-1515 GNEDGTACVAPE
+1515 GNEDGTACVAPD

-1535 TQAVDSLYA
+1535 AQAVDSLYA

-2159 QLGVDMMFVDEA
+2159 QLGVDMMMVDEA

-2209 VNNGRGVIFATG
+2209 TNQGRGVVFATG
-2221 TPISNSLSE
+2221 TPISNSISE
-2230 MFVMQR
+2230 LFVMQR

-2254 AAHFGKRTSALEIKP
+2254 IAHFAKRTSVLELKP

-2280 AKFYNM
+2280 VRFYNL

-2297 DIKTSDML
+2297 DIKTADML

-2311 SVHGGKAEII
+2311 AVRTGKAEIVSV
-2321 TTETTP
+2321 EATP
-2327 AQKAIMAEFILR
+2327 AQQAIMADFIMR
-2339 ADAIRAGRVKPE
+2339 AEAIRTGRVKPE

-2359 SEARM
+2359 GEARL

-2370 LVDPNAENDPESK
+2370 LIRPDADGTGSK
-2383 LNVCINEV
+2383 LSVCIEDV
-2391 YSLWVDTKE
+2391 YQVWKDTAA
-2400 QKSVQLIF
+2400 SASTQLVF
-2408 CDVGTPKPGRFNV
+2408 CDVGTPKAGKFNV
-2421 YDEIK
+2421 YDEI
-2426 RVLVEKGVPESEIAF
+2426 RNVLLAKGVPESEIAF
-2441 AHDAA
+2441 VHDA
-2446 TEAQRQSLFELT
+2446 TSEAQRQELFERT
-2458 RKGDIRILV
+2458 RQGKVRILI
-2467 GSTGKLGTGVN
+2467 GSTSKLGTGVN
-2478 VQDKVIAINHLD
+2478 VQNKVISIDHLD

-2503 RGVRQGNENPEVIVK
+2503 RGVRQGNENPEIMIK
-2518 QFVTKGT
+2518 QFVAKGT

-2540 ITQIMTGRSLARS
+2540 ITQILTGKHIARS

-2570 ATDNPMLAQKMEL
+2570 ATDNPMVAQKMEL

-2599 EQLSLERKVN
+2599 EQLSLERKIS
-2609 TTYPSRIQQ
+2609 TIYPG
-2618 YQRQIEQIS
+2618 QIKRYEKEIDQIGE
-2627 QDAALLEQSRGGNFS
+2627 DIKLLNQSTGSDFS

-2647 KRYTERPE
+2647 KRYTERSE
-2655 AGEALALLYR
+2655 AGEAFGLLYR
-2665 RISEGRKKD
+2665 MIKEGAKD
-2674 DYDFEIGTYRGF
+2674 DSEEFEIGAYRSF
-2686 RLYLSFDPFSAGLV
+2686 PLYLSVGYVSRLV
-2700 LRGSSRYNTDIGS
+2700 LRYNHHYTTEVGTS
-2713 SGQGA
+2713 ALGA
-2718 ITRIENL
+2718 ITRIEHL
-2725 AERIPSY
+2725 AERIPGY
-2732 LTYAQRDLE
+2732 LKEAQRELE
-2741 EVQKQLEA
+2741 EVQKQLA
-2749 ARQQMGQPFI
+2749 VAQQQVGQPFL
-2759 YEEELSEKVATLTEI
+2759 YEEELSEKVAQLTEI

-2780 ESLQGQESEVVL
+2780 ESLQESEVIL
-2792 DEDGERSDCKKA
+2792 DENGQRSDGEEDWDSERVPACA
-2804 QSADCVLPG
+2804 SAEV
-2813 AGAEL
+2813 

>member
-57 ATRKQWAA
+57 ATRKQWAT

-113 MKEALTE
+113 MKKALTE

-129 KQGFSQA
+129 KQDFPQA
-136 LYAMASESVADNYN
+136 LYAMASESVAENYN

-258 EIQRAGRDDAAR
+258 EIQGAGRDDASR
-270 SANLQQQRSRSASGQ
+270 SANLQQQRSRSTSGQ

-325 DRSPDP
+325 DRSPDA

-338 DPADRG
+338 ASADRG
-344 HHGADAPPEQSET
+344 HHGADATPEQSET

-371 PLTEEHPNTE
+371 PLTEEQPNTE

-418 YEYILTSTNLYPS
+418 YEYILTSTNLYPP

-597 PHAIVEAPETAL
+597 PPVVVEAPETAL
-609 PTDTAEQPAPPPVK
+609 PTDTAEQPTPPPVK
-623 GNTTAHKNLRRFQ
+623 GNTTAHKNFRRFQ

-712 YNEADPDDPAHEK
+712 YNEADPDDPAYEK
-725 KINGFNKFFATWLNN
+725 AINGFNSFFATWLNN

-760 DVDLRPAAEAV
+760 DVDLRPAVEAV

-800 QKGPLTAGK
+800 QRGPLTAGK

-823 SEFTAFLKKLYGYE
+823 SEFTTFLKKLYGYE

-853 EGVTIEWQDK
+853 EGVTIEWQDE

-893 PVVSLPEP
+893 PVVSQPEQQ
-901 ETDEP
+901 DEVQP
-906 LEGETEP
+906 FSDQ
-913 YDYSFEYGLLGRLKA
+913 YRLLDRLCA

-933 LSEGHQHEKHL
+933 LGAGQRAEKHL
-944 WAGSIHA
+944 WAGSVDA
-951 QIAKMRELYDLLPEK
+951 QIEKMRELYAQLPEK
-966 PEGITKE
+966 PDWISLD
-973 IIDDYETRMAPW
+973 IINAYARRMAAP
-985 EHDEAEETQILDE
+985 EPVENTAEASPEETQILDE

-1157 EAPAVMGEAT
+1157 EAPAVMDEAT
-1167 RTDLAPLREPPAAP
+1167 PTDLAPLREPPAAP

-1312 GTGNFYSVLPEQFQE
+1312 GTGNFYSVLPEQFQG

-1554 EADEPEESNAEY
+1554 EADEPEESNTEY

-1619 INIQSHEYDPLDLQ
+1619 INIQSHEYDPVDLQ
-1633 KAQDTLNQVY
+1633 KVQDTLNQVY
-1643 DRFVAKYGAINTKG
+1643 DRFVAKYGAINSKG

-1729 TGKEPEE
+1729 TGKAPQE
-1736 LVRELDTRIYL
+1736 LVQELDTRIYL

-1859 WRVTNKSAEPDSVM
+1859 WRVTNKNAEPDSVM

-1913 SVKYVINAQETMIAR
+1913 SVKYVVNAQETMIAR

-1942 WKEPERRDTLLRI
+1942 WKEPERRDRLLRI
-1955 YNDTFNTVRP
+1955 YNETFNTVRP

-2159 QLGVDMMFVDEA
+2159 QLGVDMMMVDEA

-2209 VNNGRGVIFATG
+2209 TNQGRGVVFATG
-2221 TPISNSLSE
+2221 TPISNSISE
-2230 MFVMQR
+2230 LFVMQR

-2254 AAHFGKRTSALEIKP
+2254 IAHFAKKASVLELKP

-2280 AKFYNM
+2280 VRFYNL

-2297 DIKTSDML
+2297 DIKTADML

-2311 SVHGGKAEII
+2311 AVRTGKAEIVSV
-2321 TTETTP
+2321 EATP
-2327 AQKAIMAEFILR
+2327 AQQAIMADFILR
-2339 ADAIRAGRVKPE
+2339 AEAIRTGRVKPE

-2359 SEARM
+2359 GEARL

-2370 LVDPNAENDPESK
+2370 LIRPDADGTGSK
-2383 LNVCINEV
+2383 LSVCIEDV
-2391 YSLWVDTKE
+2391 YQVWKDTAA
-2400 QKSVQLIF
+2400 SASTQLVF
-2408 CDVGTPKPGRFNV
+2408 CDVGTPKAGKFNV
-2421 YDEIK
+2421 YDEI
-2426 RVLVEKGVPESEIAF
+2426 RNVLLAKGVPESEIAF
-2441 AHDAA
+2441 VHDA
-2446 TEAQRQSLFELT
+2446 TSEAQRQELFERT
-2458 RKGDIRILV
+2458 RQGKVRILI
-2467 GSTGKLGTGVN
+2467 GSTSKLGTGVN
-2478 VQDKVIAINHLD
+2478 VQNKVISIDHLD

-2503 RGVRQGNENPEVIVK
+2503 RGVRQGNENPEIMIK
-2518 QFVTKGT
+2518 QFVAKGT

-2540 ITQIMTGRSLARS
+2540 ITQILTGKHIARS

-2570 ATDNPMLAQKMEL
+2570 ATDNPMVAQKMEL

-2599 EQLSLERKVN
+2599 EQLSLERKIS
-2609 TTYPSRIQQ
+2609 TIYPG
-2618 YQRQIEQIS
+2618 QIKRYEKEIDQIGE
-2627 QDAALLEQSRGGNFS
+2627 DIKLLNQSAGSDFS

-2647 KRYTERPE
+2647 KRYTERSE
-2655 AGEALALLYR
+2655 AGEAFGLLYR
-2665 RISEGRKKD
+2665 MIKEGAKD
-2674 DYDFEIGTYRGF
+2674 DSEEFEIGAYRSF
-2686 RLYLSFDPFSAGLV
+2686 PLYLSVGYVSRLV
-2700 LRGSSRYNTDIGS
+2700 LRYNHHYTTEVGTS
-2713 SGQGA
+2713 ALGA
-2718 ITRIENL
+2718 ITRIEHL
-2725 AERIPSY
+2725 AERIPGY
-2732 LTYAQRDLE
+2732 LKEAQRELE
-2741 EVQKQLEA
+2741 EVQKQLA
-2749 ARQQMGQPFI
+2749 VAQQQVGQPFI
-2759 YEEELSEKVATLTEI
+2759 YEDELSEKVAQLTEI

-2780 ESLQGQESEVVL
+2780 ESLQESEVIL
-2792 DEDGERSDCKKA
+2792 DENGQRSDGEEDWDSERVPSCA
-2804 QSADCVLPG
+2804 SAEV
-2813 AGAEL
+2813 

>member
-136 LYAMASESVADNYN
+136 LYALASESVADNYN

-534 VDEMGGPHRQMTI
+534 VDEMGDPHRQMTI

-554 VLDSVAYEAGETVVE
+554 VLDAVAYEAGETVVE
-569 PVKPPAIVQMEN
+569 PVKPQAIVQMEN

-597 PHAIVEAPETAL
+597 PPVVVEAPETAL
-609 PTDTAEQPAPPPVK
+609 SIDTVEQPTPPPVK
-623 GNTTAHKNLRRFQ
+623 GNTTAHKNFRRFQ

-712 YNEADPDDPAHEK
+712 YNEADPDDPAYEK
-725 KINGFNKFFATWLNN
+725 AINGFNSFFATWLNN

-760 DVDLRPAAEAV
+760 DVDLRPAVEAV

-800 QKGPLTAGK
+800 QRGPLTAGK

-823 SEFTAFLKKLYGYE
+823 SEFTTFLKKLYGYE

-853 EGVTIEWQDK
+853 EGVTIEWQDE

-951 QIAKMRELYDLLPEK
+951 QIAKMRELYDLLPGK

-1138 LEELRPIRAFVRM
+1138 LEELHPIRAFVRM

-1312 GTGNFYSVLPEQFQE
+1312 GTGNFYSVLPEQFQG

-1458 DVVFLKKRAH
+1458 DVVFLKKRER
-1468 PIELDRTNLPSWIE
+1468 PIELDRMNLPSWIE

-1535 TQAVDSLYA
+1535 AQAVDSLYA

-1788 FARNVEALEEVQPEP
+1788 FTRNVEALEEVQPEP

-1845 RHRIDIEYFSYTTT
+1845 RNRIDIEYFSYTTT

-2159 QLGVDMMFVDEA
+2159 QLGVDMMMVDEA

-2209 VNNGRGVIFATG
+2209 TNQGRGVVFATG
-2221 TPISNSLSE
+2221 TPISNSISE
-2230 MFVMQR
+2230 LFVMQR

-2254 AAHFGKRTSALEIKP
+2254 IAHFAKRTSVLELKP

-2280 AKFYNM
+2280 VRFYNL

-2297 DIKTSDML
+2297 DIKTADML

-2311 SVHGGKAEII
+2311 TVRTGKAEIVSV
-2321 TTETTP
+2321 EATP
-2327 AQKAIMAEFILR
+2327 AQQAIMADFIMR
-2339 ADAIRAGRVKPE
+2339 AEAIRTGRVKPE

-2359 SEARM
+2359 GEARL

-2370 LVDPNAENDPESK
+2370 LIRPDADGTGSK
-2383 LNVCINEV
+2383 LSVCIEDV
-2391 YSLWVDTKE
+2391 YQVWKDTAA
-2400 QKSVQLIF
+2400 SASTQLVF
-2408 CDVGTPKPGRFNV
+2408 CDVGTPKAGKFNV
-2421 YDEIK
+2421 YDEI
-2426 RVLVEKGVPESEIAF
+2426 RNVLLAKGVPESEIAF
-2441 AHDAA
+2441 VHDA
-2446 TEAQRQSLFELT
+2446 TSEAQRQELFERT
-2458 RKGDIRILV
+2458 RQGKVRILI
-2467 GSTGKLGTGVN
+2467 GSTSKLGTGVN
-2478 VQDKVIAINHLD
+2478 VQNKVISIDHLD

-2503 RGVRQGNENPEVIVK
+2503 RGVRQGNENPEIMIK
-2518 QFVTKGT
+2518 QFVAKGT

-2540 ITQIMTGRSLARS
+2540 ITQILTGKHIARS

-2570 ATDNPMLAQKMEL
+2570 ATDNPMVAQKMEL

-2599 EQLSLERKVN
+2599 EQLSLERKIS
-2609 TTYPSRIQQ
+2609 TIYPG
-2618 YQRQIEQIS
+2618 QIKRYEKEIDQIGE
-2627 QDAALLEQSRGGNFS
+2627 DIKLLNQSAGSDFS

-2647 KRYTERPE
+2647 KRYTERSE
-2655 AGEALALLYR
+2655 AGEAFGLLYR
-2665 RISEGRKKD
+2665 MIKEGAKD
-2674 DYDFEIGTYRGF
+2674 DSEEFEIGAYRSF
-2686 RLYLSFDPFSAGLV
+2686 PLYLSVGYVSRLV
-2700 LRGSSRYNTDIGS
+2700 LRYNHHYTTEVGTS
-2713 SGQGA
+2713 ALGA
-2718 ITRIENL
+2718 ITRIEHL
-2725 AERIPSY
+2725 AERIPGY
-2732 LTYAQRDLE
+2732 LKEAQRELE
-2741 EVQKQLEA
+2741 EVQKQLA
-2749 ARQQMGQPFI
+2749 VAQQQVGQPFI
-2759 YEEELSEKVATLTEI
+2759 YEDELSEKVAQLTEI

-2780 ESLQGQESEVVL
+2780 ESLQESEVIL
-2792 DEDGERSDCKKA
+2792 DENGQRSDGEEDWDSERVPSCA
-2804 QSADCVLPG
+2804 SAEV
-2813 AGAEL
+2813 

>member
-136 LYAMASESVADNYN
+136 LYALASESVADNYN

-170 GGFEAQYIQ
+170 GGFEAQYIL

-381 VAPSAAPVGEPSE
+381 AAPSAAPVGEPSE

-418 YEYILTSTNLYPS
+418 YEYILTSTNLYPP

-462 PYGDREYQGDLLYR
+462 PYGDREYQGDFLYR

-554 VLDSVAYEAGETVVE
+554 VLDAVAYEAGETVVE
-569 PVKPPAIVQMEN
+569 PVKPQAIVQMEN

-597 PHAIVEAPETAL
+597 PPVVVEAPETAL
-609 PTDTAEQPAPPPVK
+609 PTDTAEHPAPPPVK
-623 GNTTAHKNLRRFQ
+623 GNTTAHTNFRRFQ

-655 EAYYPLVIHHKY
+655 EAYYPLLIHHKY

-712 YNEADPDDPAHEK
+712 YNEANPDDPAYEK
-725 KINGFNKFFATWLNN
+725 AINGFNSFFATWLNN

-800 QKGPLTAGK
+800 QRGPLTAGK

-893 PVVSLPEP
+893 PVVSQ
-901 ETDEP
+901 
-906 LEGETEP
+906 TEQQNEVQP
-913 YDYSFEYGLLGRLKA
+913 FSDQYRLLDRLCA

-933 LSEGHQHEKHL
+933 LGAGQRAEKHL
-944 WAGSIHA
+944 WAGSVDA
-951 QIAKMRELYDLLPEK
+951 QIEKMRELYAQLPEK
-966 PEGITKE
+966 PDWISLDV
-973 IIDDYETRMAPW
+973 INAYARRMAAP
-985 EHDEAEETQILDE
+985 EPVENTAEASPEETQILDE

-1157 EAPAVMGEAT
+1157 EVPAVMGEAT

-1226 PEEQIILAR
+1226 PEEQIILAC

-1643 DRFVAKYGAINTKG
+1643 DRFVAKYGAINSKG

-1859 WRVTNKSAEPDSVM
+1859 WRVTNKNAEPDSVM

-1887 IFEDCLNMQSTTVRD
+1887 IFEDCLNMQSSTVRD
-1902 RQEYINEKGNK
+1902 RQEYINENGNK

-1955 YNDTFNTVRP
+1955 YNETFNTVRP

-2109 NDIENAIHEIKS
+2109 NDIENAIYEIKS

-2150 KKDDLLTFE
+2150 KKDNLLTFE
-2159 QLGVDMMFVDEA
+2159 QLGVDMMMVDEA

-2209 VNNGRGVIFATG
+2209 TNQGRGVVFATG
-2221 TPISNSLSE
+2221 TPISNSISE
-2230 MFVMQR
+2230 LFVMQR

-2254 AAHFGKRTSALEIKP
+2254 IAHFAKRTSVLELKP

-2280 AKFYNM
+2280 VRFYNL

-2297 DIKTSDML
+2297 DIKTADML

-2311 SVHGGKAEII
+2311 AVRTGKAEIVSV
-2321 TTETTP
+2321 EATP
-2327 AQKAIMAEFILR
+2327 AQQAIMADFIMR
-2339 ADAIRAGRVKPE
+2339 AEAIRTGRVKPE

-2359 SEARM
+2359 GEARL

-2370 LVDPNAENDPESK
+2370 LIRPDADGTGSK
-2383 LNVCINEV
+2383 LSVCIEDV
-2391 YSLWVDTKE
+2391 YQVWKDTAA
-2400 QKSVQLIF
+2400 SASTQLVF
-2408 CDVGTPKPGRFNV
+2408 CDVGTPKAGKFNV
-2421 YDEIK
+2421 YNEI
-2426 RVLVEKGVPESEIAF
+2426 RNVLLAKGVPESEIAF
-2441 AHDAA
+2441 VHDA
-2446 TEAQRQSLFELT
+2446 TSEAQRQELFERT
-2458 RKGDIRILV
+2458 RQGKVRILI
-2467 GSTGKLGTGVN
+2467 GSTSKLGTGVN
-2478 VQDKVIAINHLD
+2478 VQNKVISIDHLD

-2503 RGVRQGNENPEVIVK
+2503 RGVRQGNENPEIMIK
-2518 QFVTKGT
+2518 QFVAKGT

-2540 ITQIMTGRSLARS
+2540 ITQILTGKHIARS

-2570 ATDNPMLAQKMEL
+2570 ATDNPMVAQKMEL

-2599 EQLSLERKVN
+2599 EQLSLERKIS
-2609 TTYPSRIQQ
+2609 TIYPG
-2618 YQRQIEQIS
+2618 QIKRYEKEIDQIGE
-2627 QDAALLEQSRGGNFS
+2627 DIKLLNQSAGSDFS

-2647 KRYTERPE
+2647 KRYTERSE
-2655 AGEALALLYR
+2655 AGEAFGLLYR
-2665 RISEGRKKD
+2665 MIKEGAKD
-2674 DYDFEIGTYRGF
+2674 DSEEFEIGAYRSF
-2686 RLYLSFDPFSAGLV
+2686 PLYLSVGYVSRLV
-2700 LRGSSRYNTDIGS
+2700 LRYNHHYTTEVGTS
-2713 SGQGA
+2713 ALGA
-2718 ITRIENL
+2718 ITRIEHL
-2725 AERIPSY
+2725 AERIPGY
-2732 LTYAQRDLE
+2732 LKEAQRELE
-2741 EVQKQLEA
+2741 EVQKQLA
-2749 ARQQMGQPFI
+2749 VAQQQVGQPFI
-2759 YEEELSEKVATLTEI
+2759 YEDELSEKVAQLTEI

-2780 ESLQGQESEVVL
+2780 ESLQESEVIL
-2792 DEDGERSDCKKA
+2792 DENGQRSDGEEDWDSERVPSCA
-2804 QSADCVLPG
+2804 SAEV
-2813 AGAEL
+2813 